1 MHTNPAL
8 TEQRAARMLHERIA
22 PAVHAA
28 SVPLALTAWR
38 APGEPVPFGEAA
50 TQDYEPIHPGDP
62 WGPPWGTTWIHATGV
77 VPDGWRDRDGHRIE
91 LVVDLGFTDSQPGFQ
106 AEGLLRR
113 ADGSA
118 IKAISP
124 RNRAAD
130 WEGEPDAIDVYIE
143 AASNPDVA
151 GGFGFAPT
159 PLGYRETAGQDP
171 LYRLRRVDVA
181 LRDLTV
187 WELVQDLTV
196 LLELAEDLPADSTRR
211 ARIDVALE
219 RAVDRVDPRN
229 VSGTAAAA
237 RAELAGALA
246 SPAAA
251 SAHHVIAVGHAHI
264 DSAWLW
270 PVRETVRKCVRTF
283 SSVLD
288 LMDSDPAFVFAC
300 SSAQQYAWVKE
311 DQPEL
316 YERIRRRVAEGRF
329 IPVGGMW
336 LEADTNMP
344 GSEALA
350 RQMIEGKSFFIEEF
364 GVETR
369 DVWLPDS
376 FGYTGSLPQIIR
388 AAGSRWFLSQKL
400 SWNDTDRMPHHT
412 FAWEGID
419 GSRVLAHFPPV
430 DTYNSRLSVAELHHA
445 ESNFAEKGVA
455 SSSIVPFGWGDGGG
469 GPTREMLAAAH
480 RMEDLEGVATVE
492 LGSPNTF
499 FERAEAEMAR
509 AVGAAEPVGTARPA
523 GTPGASGAAEPAG
536 TSEPAQP
543 AGAAGPAAQ
552 AGSAGPTAGTAPAEA
567 VEAPVWSGEMYLEF
581 HRGTYTSQLRTKQ
594 GNRRSEH
601 LLREAELW
609 AATAAVMRGADYPY
623 ATLKECWRTV
633 LRNQFHDILPGTC
646 IGWVYQR
653 TEAEYTDVARSLERV
668 IARAASA
675 LTGPGDAP
683 LVLNAAPAESRG
695 VPSLAIGPAAAPG
708 EPVVPT
714 EADGGIILDNGL
726 LRVTINASGLITSL
740 IDLEADREVLTPGT
754 AAGLLQLHP
763 DAPRQWDAWD
773 IDPEYRNTV
782 EDVTDV
788 QDLAVVAR
796 GPQEPDAV
804 VRVTRRAGRDSTL
817 SEEIRLSPGSKQ
829 VVLNFDIDWH
839 ERQRLLK
846 LAFPLDIKADASTSE
861 MQFGHV
867 ERPTH
872 RNTSWDAARYEIC
885 AHRWIHVGEAGYGI
899 AVLNDSTYG
908 HDVTRGVD
916 EQGHPSTTVRLS
928 LLRAPLFPDP
938 EADQGRHRLRVA
950 LRPGAAIADAVMEG
964 YAFNLPERTVRGDH
978 GVPPLVSA
986 TGRGVVVEC
995 VKLAEDRSG
1004 DVVVRLYES
1013 LGARTRARVTA
1024 GFEASDVVATDLL
1037 ERPLRISPADGSTT
1051 GASVPSDE
1059 TAAPTPSDESVAGPG
1074 AVLISSAVGGPGA
1087 APASSTASGP
1097 ASTMSAAFELRPFQI
1112 MTLRFIRP

>member
-1 MHTNPAL
+1 MHISPAL
-8 TEQRAARMLHERIA
+8 IEQRAERMLRERIT
-22 PAVHAA
+22 PAIHAE
-28 SVPLALTAWR
+28 SVPLALTAWQ
-38 APGEPVPFGEAA
+38 APGEPVPFAHAA
-50 TQDYEPIHPGDP
+50 AQDYEPIRPGDP
-62 WGPPWGTTWIHATGV
+62 WGPPWGTTWLHATGV
-77 VPDGWRDRDGHRIE
+77 VPDGWRRREGHRVE
-91 LVVDLGFTDSQPGFQ
+91 LVVDLGFTDTQPGFQ

-118 IKAISP
+118 IKAVSP
-124 RNRAAD
+124 FNRAAD
-130 WEGEPDAIDVYIE
+130 WEGEPDAVDVYIE

-159 PLGYRETAGQDP
+159 PLGYRETAGDDP
-171 LYRLRRVDVA
+171 LYRLRRVDMA

-196 LLELAEDLPADSTRR
+196 LLELAAGLPEDSTRR

-219 RAVDRVDPRN
+219 RAVDRVDPRD
-229 VSGTAAAA
+229 VGGTAAAA
-237 RAELAGALA
+237 RAELADVLA
-246 SPAAA
+246 APASA
-251 SAHHVIAVGHAHI
+251 SAHHAVAVGHAHI

-283 SSVLD
+283 SSVLA
-288 LMDSDPAFVFAC
+288 LMDADPDFVFAC

-430 DTYNSRLSVAELHHA
+430 DTYNSRLAVSELHHA
-445 ESNFAEKGVA
+445 ESNFAEKGIA

-499 FERAEAEMAR
+499 FERAEAELGWA
-509 AVGAAEPVGTARPA
+509 AGPTGAG
-523 GTPGASGAAEPAG
+523 PGG
-536 TSEPAQP
+536 
-543 AGAAGPAAQ
+543 AGAAR
-552 AGSAGPTAGTAPAEA
+552 PTRLGG
-567 VEAPVWSGEMYLEF
+567 APVWSGEMYLEF

-609 AATAAVMRGADYPY
+609 AASAAVGRGEDYPY
-623 ATLKECWRTV
+623 ETLKECWRTV

-653 TEAEYTDVARSLERV
+653 TEAEYAEVARRLEEV

-675 LTGPGDAP
+675 LTGPGEDP
-683 LVLNAAPAESRG
+683 LLLNAAPADVAG
-695 VPSLAIGPAAAPG
+695 VPSLAIGPAAPPG
-708 EPVVPT
+708 EPVTIT
-714 EADGGIILDNGL
+714 ELDDGVVLDNGL
-726 LRVTINASGLITSL
+726 LRVTVDAAGLITSL
-740 IDLEADREVLTPGT
+740 VDLEADREVLTPGA

-773 IDPEYRNTV
+773 IDPEYRNAV
-782 EDVTDV
+782 EDITDV
-788 QDLAVVAR
+788 TGLDVDAQ
-796 GPQEPDAV
+796 GPQAPDAV
-804 VRVTRRAGRDSTL
+804 VRVTRRAGRDSSLT
-817 SEEIRLSPGSKQ
+817 EEIRLSPGSRQ
-829 VVLNFDIDWH
+829 VVLDIDIDWH

-872 RNTSWDAARYEIC
+872 QNTSWDAARYEIC
-885 AHRWIHVGEAGYGI
+885 AHRWIHVGEPGYGV

-908 HDVTRGVD
+908 HDVTRDVD
-916 EQGHPSTTVRLS
+916 GQGHPSTTVRLS
-928 LLRAPLFPDP
+928 LVRAPLFPDP
-938 EADQGRHRLRVA
+938 QADQGRHRLRVA
-950 LRPGAAIADAVMEG
+950 LRPGASIGDAVTEG
-964 YAFNLPERTVRGDH
+964 YAFNLPARTVRGGH
-978 GVPPLVSA
+978 GAPPLVSV
-986 TGRGVVVEC
+986 TGAGVVVEA

-1024 GFEASDVVATDLL
+1024 GFEASGVVATDLL
-1037 ERPLRISPADGSTT
+1037 ERPLDDGPALD
-1051 GASVPSDE
+1051 V
-1059 TAAPTPSDESVAGPG
+1059 TAGGAGPG
-1074 AVLISSAVGGPGA
+1074 GA
-1087 APASSTASGP
+1087 AAANLSNPDGP
-1097 ASTMSAAFELRPFQI
+1097 ASALSALSAAFELRPFQI
-1112 MTLRFIRP
+1112 VTLRFARP

>member
-1 MHTNPAL
+1 MHISPAL
-8 TEQRAARMLHERIA
+8 IEQRAERMLRERIT
-22 PAVHAA
+22 PAIHAE
-28 SVPLALTAWR
+28 SVPLALTAWQ
-38 APGEPVPFGEAA
+38 APGEPVPFAHAA
-50 TQDYEPIHPGDP
+50 AQDYEPIRPGDP
-62 WGPPWGTTWIHATGV
+62 WGPPWGTTWLHATGV
-77 VPDGWRDRDGHRIE
+77 VPDGWRRREGHRVE
-91 LVVDLGFTDSQPGFQ
+91 LVVDLGFTDTQPGFQ

-118 IKAISP
+118 IKAVSP
-124 RNRAAD
+124 FNRAAD
-130 WEGEPDAIDVYIE
+130 WEGEPDAVDVYIE

-159 PLGYRETAGQDP
+159 PLGYRETAGDDP
-171 LYRLRRVDVA
+171 LYRLRRVDMA

-196 LLELAEDLPADSTRR
+196 LLELAAGLPEDSTRR

-219 RAVDRVDPRN
+219 RAVDRVDPRD
-229 VSGTAAAA
+229 VGGTAAAA
-237 RAELAGALA
+237 RAELADVLA
-246 SPAAA
+246 APASA
-251 SAHHVIAVGHAHI
+251 SAHHAVAVGHAHI

-283 SSVLD
+283 SSVLA
-288 LMDSDPAFVFAC
+288 LMDADPDFVFAC

-329 IPVGGMW
+329 VPVGGMW
-336 LEADTNMP
+336 LESDTNMP

-350 RQMIEGKSFFIEEF
+350 RQMIEGKLFFLEEL

-430 DTYNSRLSVAELHHA
+430 DTYNSRLAVSELHHA
-445 ESNFAEKGVA
+445 ESNFAEKGIA

-499 FERAEAEMAR
+499 FERAEAELGWA
-509 AVGAAEPVGTARPA
+509 AGPTGAG
-523 GTPGASGAAEPAG
+523 PGG
-536 TSEPAQP
+536 
-543 AGAAGPAAQ
+543 AGAAR
-552 AGSAGPTAGTAPAEA
+552 PTRLGG
-567 VEAPVWSGEMYLEF
+567 APVWSGEMYLEF

-609 AATAAVMRGADYPY
+609 AASAAVGRGEDYPY
-623 ATLKECWRTV
+623 ETLKECWRTV

-653 TEAEYTDVARSLERV
+653 TEAEYAEVARRLEEV

-675 LTGPGDAP
+675 LTGPGEDP
-683 LVLNAAPAESRG
+683 LLLNAAPADVAG
-695 VPSLAIGPAAAPG
+695 VPSLAIGPAAPPG
-708 EPVVPT
+708 EPVTIT
-714 EADGGIILDNGL
+714 ELDDGVVLDNGL
-726 LRVTINASGLITSL
+726 LRVTVDAAGLITSL
-740 IDLEADREVLTPGT
+740 VDLEADREVLTPGA

-773 IDPEYRNTV
+773 IDPEYRNAV
-782 EDVTDV
+782 EDITDV
-788 QDLAVVAR
+788 TGLDVDAQ
-796 GPQEPDAV
+796 GPQAPDAV
-804 VRVTRRAGRDSTL
+804 VRVTRRAGRDSSLT
-817 SEEIRLSPGSKQ
+817 EEIRLSPGSRQ
-829 VVLNFDIDWH
+829 VVLDIDIDWH

-872 RNTSWDAARYEIC
+872 QNTSWDAARYEIC
-885 AHRWIHVGEAGYGI
+885 AHRWIHVGEPGYGV

-908 HDVTRGVD
+908 HDVTRDVD
-916 EQGHPSTTVRLS
+916 GQGHPSTTVRLS
-928 LLRAPLFPDP
+928 LVRAPLFPDP
-938 EADQGRHRLRVA
+938 QADQGRHRLRVA
-950 LRPGAAIADAVMEG
+950 LRPGASIGDAVTEG
-964 YAFNLPERTVRGDH
+964 YAFNLPARTVRGGH
-978 GVPPLVSA
+978 GAPPLVSV
-986 TGRGVVVEC
+986 TGAGVVVEA

-1024 GFEASDVVATDLL
+1024 GFEASGVVATDLL
-1037 ERPLRISPADGSTT
+1037 ERPLDDGPALD
-1051 GASVPSDE
+1051 V
-1059 TAAPTPSDESVAGPG
+1059 TAGGAGPG
-1074 AVLISSAVGGPGA
+1074 GA
-1087 APASSTASGP
+1087 AAANLSNPDGP
-1097 ASTMSAAFELRPFQI
+1097 ASALSALSAAFELRPFQI
-1112 MTLRFIRP
+1112 VTLRFARP

>member
-1 MHTNPAL
+1 MHISPAL
-8 TEQRAARMLHERIA
+8 IEQRAERMLRERIT
-22 PAVHAA
+22 PAIHAE
-28 SVPLALTAWR
+28 SVPLALTAWQ
-38 APGEPVPFGEAA
+38 APGEPVPFAHAA
-50 TQDYEPIHPGDP
+50 AQDYEPIRPGDP
-62 WGPPWGTTWIHATGV
+62 WGPPWGTTWLHATGV
-77 VPDGWRDRDGHRIE
+77 VPDGWRRREGHRVE
-91 LVVDLGFTDSQPGFQ
+91 LVVDLGFTDTQPGFQ

-118 IKAISP
+118 IKAVSP
-124 RNRAAD
+124 FNRAAD
-130 WEGEPDAIDVYIE
+130 WEGEPDAVDVYIE

-159 PLGYRETAGQDP
+159 PLGYRETAGDDP

-196 LLELAEDLPADSTRR
+196 LLELAAGLPEDSTRR

-219 RAVDRVDPRN
+219 RAVDRVDPRD
-229 VSGTAAAA
+229 VGGTAAAA
-237 RAELAGALA
+237 RAELADVLA
-246 SPAAA
+246 APASA
-251 SAHHVIAVGHAHI
+251 SAHHAVAVGHAHI

-283 SSVLD
+283 SSVLA
-288 LMDSDPAFVFAC
+288 LMDADPDFVFAC

-329 IPVGGMW
+329 VPVGGMW
-336 LEADTNMP
+336 LESDTNMP

-350 RQMIEGKSFFIEEF
+350 RQMIEGKLFFLEEL
-364 GVETR
+364 GVETQ

-430 DTYNSRLSVAELHHA
+430 DTYNSRLAVSELHHA
-445 ESNFAEKGVA
+445 ESNFAEKGIA

-499 FERAEAEMAR
+499 FERAEAELGWA
-509 AVGAAEPVGTARPA
+509 AGPTGAGPGGPTGAGPGGVGAARPTRL
-523 GTPGASGAAEPAG
+523 GG
-536 TSEPAQP
+536 
-543 AGAAGPAAQ
+543 
-552 AGSAGPTAGTAPAEA
+552 
-567 VEAPVWSGEMYLEF
+567 APVWSGEMYLEF

-609 AATAAVMRGADYPY
+609 AASAAVGRGEDYPY
-623 ATLKECWRTV
+623 ETLKECWRTV

-653 TEAEYTDVARSLERV
+653 TEAEYAEVARRLEEV

-675 LTGPGDAP
+675 LTGPGEDP
-683 LVLNAAPAESRG
+683 LLLNAAPADVAG
-695 VPSLAIGPAAAPG
+695 VPSLAIGPAAPPG
-708 EPVVPT
+708 EPVTIT
-714 EADGGIILDNGL
+714 ELDDGVVLDNGL
-726 LRVTINASGLITSL
+726 LRVTVDAAGLITSL
-740 IDLEADREVLTPGT
+740 VDLEADREVLTPGA

-773 IDPEYRNTV
+773 IDPEYRNAV
-782 EDVTDV
+782 EDITDV
-788 QDLAVVAR
+788 TGLDVDAQ
-796 GPQEPDAV
+796 GPQAPDAV
-804 VRVTRRAGRDSTL
+804 VRVTRRVGRDSSLT
-817 SEEIRLSPGSKQ
+817 EEIRLSPGSRQ
-829 VVLNFDIDWH
+829 VVLDIDIDWH

-872 RNTSWDAARYEIC
+872 QNTSWDAARYEIC
-885 AHRWIHVGEAGYGI
+885 AHRWIHVGEPGYGV

-908 HDVTRGVD
+908 HDVTRDVD
-916 EQGHPSTTVRLS
+916 GQGHPSTTVRLS
-928 LLRAPLFPDP
+928 LVRAPLFPDP
-938 EADQGRHRLRVA
+938 QADQGRHRLRVA
-950 LRPGAAIADAVMEG
+950 LRPGASIGDAVTEG
-964 YAFNLPERTVRGDH
+964 YAFNLPARTVRGGH
-978 GVPPLVSA
+978 GAPPLVSV
-986 TGRGVVVEC
+986 TGAGVVVEA

-1024 GFEASDVVATDLL
+1024 GFEASGVVATDLL
-1037 ERPLRISPADGSTT
+1037 ERPLDDGPALD
-1051 GASVPSDE
+1051 V
-1059 TAAPTPSDESVAGPG
+1059 TAGGAGPG
-1074 AVLISSAVGGPGA
+1074 GA
-1087 APASSTASGP
+1087 AAANLSGSDGP
-1097 ASTMSAAFELRPFQI
+1097 DGSASTPSALSAAFELRPFQI
-1112 MTLRFIRP
+1112 VTLRFARP

>member
-1 MHTNPAL
+1 MHISPAL
-8 TEQRAARMLHERIA
+8 IEQRAERMLRERIT
-22 PAVHAA
+22 PAIHAE
-28 SVPLALTAWR
+28 SVPLALTAWQ
-38 APGEPVPFGEAA
+38 APGEPVPFAHAA
-50 TQDYEPIHPGDP
+50 AQDYEPIRPGDP
-62 WGPPWGTTWIHATGV
+62 WGPPWGTTWLHATGV
-77 VPDGWRDRDGHRIE
+77 VPDGWRRREGHRVE
-91 LVVDLGFTDSQPGFQ
+91 LVVDLGFTDTQPGFQ

-118 IKAISP
+118 IKAVSP
-124 RNRAAD
+124 FNRAAD
-130 WEGEPDAIDVYIE
+130 WEGEPDAVDVYIE

-159 PLGYRETAGQDP
+159 PLGYRETAGDDP

-196 LLELAEDLPADSTRR
+196 LLELAAGLPEDSTRR

-219 RAVDRVDPRN
+219 RAVDRVDPRD
-229 VSGTAAAA
+229 VGGTAAAA
-237 RAELAGALA
+237 RAELADVLA
-246 SPAAA
+246 SPASA
-251 SAHHVIAVGHAHI
+251 SAHHAVAVGHAHI

-283 SSVLD
+283 SSVLA
-288 LMDSDPAFVFAC
+288 LMDADPDFVFAC

-329 IPVGGMW
+329 VPVGGMW
-336 LEADTNMP
+336 LESDTNMP

-350 RQMIEGKSFFIEEF
+350 RQMIEGKLFFLEEL
-364 GVETR
+364 GVETQ

-430 DTYNSRLSVAELHHA
+430 DTYNSRLAVSELHHA
-445 ESNFAEKGVA
+445 ESNFAEKGIA

-499 FERAEAEMAR
+499 FERAEAELGWA
-509 AVGAAEPVGTARPA
+509 AGPTGAG
-523 GTPGASGAAEPAG
+523 PGG
-536 TSEPAQP
+536 
-543 AGAAGPAAQ
+543 AGAAR
-552 AGSAGPTAGTAPAEA
+552 PTRLGG
-567 VEAPVWSGEMYLEF
+567 APVWSGEMYLEF

-609 AATAAVMRGADYPY
+609 AASAAVGRGEDYPY
-623 ATLKECWRTV
+623 ETLKECWRTV

-653 TEAEYTDVARSLERV
+653 TEAEYAEVARRLEEV

-675 LTGPGDAP
+675 LTGPGEDP
-683 LVLNAAPAESRG
+683 LLLNAAPADVAG
-695 VPSLAIGPAAAPG
+695 VPSLAIGPAAPPG
-708 EPVVPT
+708 EPVTIT
-714 EADGGIILDNGL
+714 ELDDGVVLDNGL
-726 LRVTINASGLITSL
+726 LRVTVDAAGLITSL
-740 IDLEADREVLTPGT
+740 VDLEADREVLTPGA

-773 IDPEYRNTV
+773 IDPEYRNAV
-782 EDVTDV
+782 EDITDV
-788 QDLAVVAR
+788 TGLDVDAQ
-796 GPQEPDAV
+796 GPQAPDAV
-804 VRVTRRAGRDSTL
+804 VRVTRRAGRDSSLT
-817 SEEIRLSPGSKQ
+817 EEIRLSPGSRQ
-829 VVLNFDIDWH
+829 VVLDIDIDWH

-872 RNTSWDAARYEIC
+872 QNTSWDAARYEIC
-885 AHRWIHVGEAGYGI
+885 AHRWIHVGEPGYGV

-908 HDVTRGVD
+908 HDVTRDVD
-916 EQGHPSTTVRLS
+916 GQGHPSTTVRLS
-928 LLRAPLFPDP
+928 LVRAPLFPDP
-938 EADQGRHRLRVA
+938 QADQGRHRLRVA
-950 LRPGAAIADAVMEG
+950 LRPGASIGDAVTEG
-964 YAFNLPERTVRGDH
+964 YAFNLPARTVRGGH
-978 GVPPLVSA
+978 GAPPLVSV
-986 TGRGVVVEC
+986 TGAGVVVEA

-1024 GFEASDVVATDLL
+1024 GFEASGVVATDLL
-1037 ERPLRISPADGSTT
+1037 ERPLDDGPALD
-1051 GASVPSDE
+1051 V
-1059 TAAPTPSDESVAGPG
+1059 TAGGAGPG
-1074 AVLISSAVGGPGA
+1074 GA
-1087 APASSTASGP
+1087 AAANLSGSDGP
-1097 ASTMSAAFELRPFQI
+1097 ASAPSALSAGFELRPFQI
-1112 MTLRFIRP
+1112 VTLRFARP

>member
-151 GGFGFAPT
+151 GGFEFAPT

-430 DTYNSRLSVAELHHA
+430 DTYNSRLAVSELHHA

-499 FERAEAEMAR
+499 FERAEAELGWA
-509 AVGAAEPVGTARPA
+509 AGPTGAG
-523 GTPGASGAAEPAG
+523 PGG
-536 TSEPAQP
+536 
-543 AGAAGPAAQ
+543 AGAAR
-552 AGSAGPTAGTAPAEA
+552 PTRLGG
-567 VEAPVWSGEMYLEF
+567 APVWSGEMYLEF

-609 AATAAVMRGADYPY
+609 AASAAVGRGEDYPY
-623 ATLKECWRTV
+623 ETLKECWRTV

-653 TEAEYTDVARSLERV
+653 TEAEYAEVARRLEEV

-675 LTGPGDAP
+675 LTGPGEDP
-683 LVLNAAPAESRG
+683 LLLNAAPADVAG
-695 VPSLAIGPAAAPG
+695 VPSLAIGPAAPPG
-708 EPVVPT
+708 EPVTIT
-714 EADGGIILDNGL
+714 ELDDGVVLDNGL
-726 LRVTINASGLITSL
+726 LRVTVDAAGLITSL
-740 IDLEADREVLTPGT
+740 VDLEADREVLTPGA

-773 IDPEYRNTV
+773 IDPEYRNAV
-782 EDVTDV
+782 EDITDV
-788 QDLAVVAR
+788 TGLDVDAR
-796 GPQEPDAV
+796 GPQAPDAV
-804 VRVTRRAGRDSTL
+804 VRVTRRVGRDSSL
-817 SEEIRLSPGSKQ
+817 AEEIRLSPGSRQ
-829 VVLNFDIDWH
+829 VVLDIDIDWH

-872 RNTSWDAARYEIC
+872 QNTSWDAARYEIC
-885 AHRWIHVGEAGYGI
+885 AHRWIHVGEPGYGV

-908 HDVTRGVD
+908 HDVTRDVD
-916 EQGHPSTTVRLS
+916 GQGHPSTTVRLS
-928 LLRAPLFPDP
+928 LVRAPLFPDP
-938 EADQGRHRLRVA
+938 QADQGRHRLRVA
-950 LRPGAAIADAVMEG
+950 LRPGASIGDAVTEG
-964 YAFNLPERTVRGDH
+964 YAFNLPARTVRGGH
-978 GVPPLVSA
+978 GAPPLVSV
-986 TGRGVVVEC
+986 TGAGVVVEA

-1024 GFEASDVVATDLL
+1024 GFEASGVVATDLL
-1037 ERPLRISPADGSTT
+1037 ERPLDDGPALD
-1051 GASVPSDE
+1051 V
-1059 TAAPTPSDESVAGPG
+1059 TAGGAGPG
-1074 AVLISSAVGGPGA
+1074 GA
-1087 APASSTASGP
+1087 AAANLSNPDGSDGP
-1097 ASTMSAAFELRPFQI
+1097 ASAPSAPSALSAAFELRPFQI
-1112 MTLRFIRP
+1112 VTLRFARP

>member
-1 MHTNPAL
+1 MHISPAL
-8 TEQRAARMLHERIA
+8 IEQRAERMLRERIT
-22 PAVHAA
+22 PAVHAE
-28 SVPLALTAWR
+28 SVPLALTAWQ
-38 APGEPVPFGEAA
+38 APGEPVPFAHAA
-50 TQDYEPIHPGDP
+50 AQDYEPIRPGDP
-62 WGPPWGTTWIHATGV
+62 WGPPWGTTWLHATGV
-77 VPDGWRDRDGHRIE
+77 VPDGWRWREGHRVE
-91 LVVDLGFTDSQPGFQ
+91 LVVDLGFTDTQPGFQ

-118 IKAISP
+118 IKAVSP
-124 RNRAAD
+124 FNRAAD
-130 WEGEPDAIDVYIE
+130 WEDEPDAVDVYIE

-159 PLGYRETAGQDP
+159 PLGYRETAGDDP

-196 LLELAEDLPADSTRR
+196 LLELAAGLPEDSTRR

-219 RAVDRVDPRN
+219 RAVDRVDPRD
-229 VSGTAAAA
+229 VGGTAAAA
-237 RAELAGALA
+237 RAELADVLA
-246 SPAAA
+246 APASA
-251 SAHHVIAVGHAHI
+251 SAHHAVAVGHAHI

-283 SSVLD
+283 SSVLA
-288 LMDSDPAFVFAC
+288 LMDADPDFVFAC
-300 SSAQQYAWVKE
+300 SSAQQYAWIKE

-329 IPVGGMW
+329 VPVGGMW
-336 LEADTNMP
+336 LESDTNMP

-350 RQMIEGKSFFIEEF
+350 RQMIEGKLFFLEEL

-430 DTYNSRLSVAELHHA
+430 DTYNSRLAVSELHHA
-445 ESNFAEKGVA
+445 ESNFAEKGIA

-499 FERAEAEMAR
+499 FERAEAELGWA
-509 AVGAAEPVGTARPA
+509 AGPTGAGPGGPTGA
-523 GTPGASGAAEPAG
+523 GPGG
-536 TSEPAQP
+536 
-543 AGAAGPAAQ
+543 AGAAR
-552 AGSAGPTAGTAPAEA
+552 PTRLGG
-567 VEAPVWSGEMYLEF
+567 APVWSGEMYLEF

-609 AATAAVMRGADYPY
+609 AASAAVGRGEDYPY
-623 ATLKECWRTV
+623 ETLKECWRTV

-653 TEAEYTDVARSLERV
+653 TEAEYAEVARRLEEV

-675 LTGPGDAP
+675 LTGPGEDP
-683 LVLNAAPAESRG
+683 LLLNAAPADVAG
-695 VPSLAIGPAAAPG
+695 VPSLAIGPAAPPG
-708 EPVVPT
+708 EPVTIT
-714 EADGGIILDNGL
+714 ELDDGVVLDNGL
-726 LRVTINASGLITSL
+726 LRVTVDAAGLITSL
-740 IDLEADREVLTPGT
+740 VDLGADREVLTPGA

-773 IDPEYRNTV
+773 IDPEYRNAV
-782 EDVTDV
+782 EDITDV
-788 QDLAVVAR
+788 AGLDVAAQ
-796 GPQEPDAV
+796 GPQAPDAV
-804 VRVTRRAGRDSTL
+804 VRVTRRVGRDSSLT
-817 SEEIRLSPGSKQ
+817 EEIRLSPGSRQ
-829 VVLNFDIDWH
+829 VVLDIDIDWH

-872 RNTSWDAARYEIC
+872 QNTSWDAARYEIC
-885 AHRWIHVGEAGYGI
+885 AHRWIHVGEPGYGV

-908 HDVTRGVD
+908 HDVTRDVD
-916 EQGHPSTTVRLS
+916 GQGHPSTTVRLS
-928 LLRAPLFPDP
+928 LVRAPLFPDP
-938 EADQGRHRLRVA
+938 QADQGRHRLRVA
-950 LRPGAAIADAVMEG
+950 LRPGASIGDAVTEG
-964 YAFNLPERTVRGDH
+964 YAFNLPARTVRGGH
-978 GVPPLVSA
+978 GAPPLVSV
-986 TGRGVVVEC
+986 TGVGVVVEA

-1024 GFEASDVVATDLL
+1024 GFEASGVVATDLL
-1037 ERPLRISPADGSTT
+1037 ERPLDDGPALDVTAGGAGS
-1051 GASVPSDE
+1051 G
-1059 TAAPTPSDESVAGPG
+1059 
-1074 AVLISSAVGGPGA
+1074 GA
-1087 APASSTASGP
+1087 AAANLSGSDGP
-1097 ASTMSAAFELRPFQI
+1097 ASAPSTPSALSAAFELRPFQI
-1112 MTLRFIRP
+1112 VTLRFARP

>member
-1 MHTNPAL
+1 MHISPAL
-8 TEQRAARMLHERIA
+8 IEQRAERMLRERIT
-22 PAVHAA
+22 PAIHAE
-28 SVPLALTAWR
+28 SVPLALTAWQ
-38 APGEPVPFGEAA
+38 APGEPVPFAHAA
-50 TQDYEPIHPGDP
+50 AQDYEPIRPGDP
-62 WGPPWGTTWIHATGV
+62 WGPPWGTTWLHATGV
-77 VPDGWRDRDGHRIE
+77 VPDGWRRREGHRVE
-91 LVVDLGFTDSQPGFQ
+91 LVVDLGFTDTQPGFQ

-118 IKAISP
+118 IKAVSP
-124 RNRAAD
+124 FNRAAD
-130 WEGEPDAIDVYIE
+130 WEGEPDAVDVYIE

-159 PLGYRETAGQDP
+159 PLGYRETAGDDP

-196 LLELAEDLPADSTRR
+196 LLELAAGLPEDSTRR

-219 RAVDRVDPRN
+219 RAVDRVDPRD
-229 VSGTAAAA
+229 VGGTAAAA
-237 RAELAGALA
+237 RAELADVLA
-246 SPAAA
+246 SPASA
-251 SAHHVIAVGHAHI
+251 SAHHAVAVGHAHI

-283 SSVLD
+283 SSVLA
-288 LMDSDPAFVFAC
+288 LMDADPDFVFAC

-329 IPVGGMW
+329 VPVGGMW
-336 LEADTNMP
+336 LESDTNMP

-350 RQMIEGKSFFIEEF
+350 RQMIEGKLFFLEEL
-364 GVETR
+364 GVETQ

-430 DTYNSRLSVAELHHA
+430 DTYNSRLAVSELHHA
-445 ESNFAEKGVA
+445 ESNFAEKGIA
-455 SSSIVPFGWGDGGG
+455 FSSIVPFGWGDGGG

-499 FERAEAEMAR
+499 FERAEAELGWA
-509 AVGAAEPVGTARPA
+509 AGPTGAG
-523 GTPGASGAAEPAG
+523 PGG
-536 TSEPAQP
+536 
-543 AGAAGPAAQ
+543 AGAAR
-552 AGSAGPTAGTAPAEA
+552 PTRLGG
-567 VEAPVWSGEMYLEF
+567 APVWSGEMYLEF

-609 AATAAVMRGADYPY
+609 AASAAVGRGEDYPY
-623 ATLKECWRTV
+623 ETLKECWRTV

-653 TEAEYTDVARSLERV
+653 TEAEYAEVARRLEEV

-675 LTGPGDAP
+675 LTGPGEDP
-683 LVLNAAPAESRG
+683 LLLNAAPADVAG
-695 VPSLAIGPAAAPG
+695 VPSLAIGPAAPPG
-708 EPVVPT
+708 EPVTIT
-714 EADGGIILDNGL
+714 ELDDGVVLDNGL
-726 LRVTINASGLITSL
+726 LRVTVDAAGLITSL
-740 IDLEADREVLTPGT
+740 VDLEADREVLTPGA

-773 IDPEYRNTV
+773 IDPEYRNAV
-782 EDVTDV
+782 EDITDV
-788 QDLAVVAR
+788 TGLDVDAQ
-796 GPQEPDAV
+796 GPQAPDAV
-804 VRVTRRAGRDSTL
+804 VRVTRRAGRDSSLT
-817 SEEIRLSPGSKQ
+817 EEIRLSPGSRQ
-829 VVLNFDIDWH
+829 VVLDIDIDWH

-872 RNTSWDAARYEIC
+872 QNTSWDAARYEIC
-885 AHRWIHVGEAGYGI
+885 AHRWIHVGEPGYGV

-908 HDVTRGVD
+908 HDVTRDVD
-916 EQGHPSTTVRLS
+916 GQGHPSTTVRLS
-928 LLRAPLFPDP
+928 LVRAPLFPDP
-938 EADQGRHRLRVA
+938 QADQGRHRLRVA
-950 LRPGAAIADAVMEG
+950 LRPGASIGDAVTEG
-964 YAFNLPERTVRGDH
+964 YAFNLPARTVRGGH
-978 GVPPLVSA
+978 GAPPLVSV
-986 TGRGVVVEC
+986 TGAGVVVEA

-1024 GFEASDVVATDLL
+1024 GFEASGVVATDLL
-1037 ERPLRISPADGSTT
+1037 ERPLDDGPALD
-1051 GASVPSDE
+1051 V
-1059 TAAPTPSDESVAGPG
+1059 TAGGAGPG
-1074 AVLISSAVGGPGA
+1074 GA
-1087 APASSTASGP
+1087 AAANLSNPDGP
-1097 ASTMSAAFELRPFQI
+1097 ASALSALSAAFELRPFQI
-1112 MTLRFIRP
+1112 VTLRFARP

>member
-1 MHTNPAL
+1 MHISPAL
-8 TEQRAARMLHERIA
+8 IEQRAERMLRERIT
-22 PAVHAA
+22 PAIHAE
-28 SVPLALTAWR
+28 SVPLALTAWQ
-38 APGEPVPFGEAA
+38 APGEPVPFAHAA
-50 TQDYEPIHPGDP
+50 AQDYEPIRPGDP
-62 WGPPWGTTWIHATGV
+62 WGPPWGTTWLHATGV
-77 VPDGWRDRDGHRIE
+77 VPDGWRRREGHRVE
-91 LVVDLGFTDSQPGFQ
+91 LVVDLGFTDTQPGFQ

-118 IKAISP
+118 IKAVSP
-124 RNRAAD
+124 FNRAAD
-130 WEGEPDAIDVYIE
+130 WEGEPDAVDVYIE

-159 PLGYRETAGQDP
+159 PLGYRETAGDDP
-171 LYRLRRVDVA
+171 LYRLRRVDMA

-196 LLELAEDLPADSTRR
+196 LLELAAGLPEDSTRR

-219 RAVDRVDPRN
+219 RAVDRVDPRD
-229 VSGTAAAA
+229 VGGTAAAA
-237 RAELAGALA
+237 RAELADVLA
-246 SPAAA
+246 APASA
-251 SAHHVIAVGHAHI
+251 SAHHAVAVGHAHI

-283 SSVLD
+283 SSVLA
-288 LMDSDPAFVFAC
+288 LMDADPDFVFAC

-329 IPVGGMW
+329 VPVGGMW
-336 LEADTNMP
+336 LESDTNMP

-350 RQMIEGKSFFIEEF
+350 RQMIEGKLFFLEEL
-364 GVETR
+364 GVETQ

-430 DTYNSRLSVAELHHA
+430 DTYNSRLAVRELHHA
-445 ESNFAEKGVA
+445 ESNFAEKGIA

-499 FERAEAEMAR
+499 FERAEAELGWA
-509 AVGAAEPVGTARPA
+509 AGPTGAGPGGPTGAGPGGVGAARPTRL
-523 GTPGASGAAEPAG
+523 GG
-536 TSEPAQP
+536 
-543 AGAAGPAAQ
+543 
-552 AGSAGPTAGTAPAEA
+552 
-567 VEAPVWSGEMYLEF
+567 APVWSGEMYLEF

-609 AATAAVMRGADYPY
+609 AASAAVGRGEDYPY
-623 ATLKECWRTV
+623 ETLKECWRTV

-653 TEAEYTDVARSLERV
+653 TEAEYAEVARRLEEV

-675 LTGPGDAP
+675 LTGPGEDP
-683 LVLNAAPAESRG
+683 LLLNAAPADVAG
-695 VPSLAIGPAAAPG
+695 VPSLAIGPAAPPG
-708 EPVVPT
+708 EPVTIT
-714 EADGGIILDNGL
+714 ELDDGVVLDNGL
-726 LRVTINASGLITSL
+726 LRVTVDAAGLITSL
-740 IDLEADREVLTPGT
+740 VDLEADREVLTPGA

-773 IDPEYRNTV
+773 IDPEYRNAV
-782 EDVTDV
+782 EDITDV
-788 QDLAVVAR
+788 TGLDVDAQ
-796 GPQEPDAV
+796 GPQAPDAV
-804 VRVTRRAGRDSTL
+804 VRVTRRVGRDSSLT
-817 SEEIRLSPGSKQ
+817 EEIRLSPGSRQ
-829 VVLNFDIDWH
+829 VVLDIDIDWH

-872 RNTSWDAARYEIC
+872 QNTSWDAARYEIC
-885 AHRWIHVGEAGYGI
+885 AHRWIHVGEPGYGV

-908 HDVTRGVD
+908 HDVTRDVD
-916 EQGHPSTTVRLS
+916 GQGHPSTTVRLS
-928 LLRAPLFPDP
+928 LVRAPLFPDP
-938 EADQGRHRLRVA
+938 QADQGRHRLRVA
-950 LRPGAAIADAVMEG
+950 LRPGASIGDAVTEG
-964 YAFNLPERTVRGDH
+964 YAFNLPARTVRGGH
-978 GVPPLVSA
+978 GAPPLVSV
-986 TGRGVVVEC
+986 TGAGVVVEA

-1024 GFEASDVVATDLL
+1024 GFEASGVVATDLL
-1037 ERPLRISPADGSTT
+1037 ERPLDDGPALD
-1051 GASVPSDE
+1051 V
-1059 TAAPTPSDESVAGPG
+1059 TAGGAGPG
-1074 AVLISSAVGGPGA
+1074 GA
-1087 APASSTASGP
+1087 AAANLSNPDGSDGSDGP
-1097 ASTMSAAFELRPFQI
+1097 ASAPSAAFELRPFQI
-1112 MTLRFIRP
+1112 VTLRFARP

>member
-1 MHTNPAL
+1 MHISPAL
-8 TEQRAARMLHERIA
+8 IEQRAERMLRERIT
-22 PAVHAA
+22 PAIHAE
-28 SVPLALTAWR
+28 SVPLALTAWQ
-38 APGEPVPFGEAA
+38 APGEPVPFAHAA
-50 TQDYEPIHPGDP
+50 AQDYEPIRPGDP
-62 WGPPWGTTWIHATGV
+62 WGPPWGTTWLHATGV
-77 VPDGWRDRDGHRIE
+77 VPDGWRRREGHRVE
-91 LVVDLGFTDSQPGFQ
+91 LVVDLGFTDTQPGFQ

-118 IKAISP
+118 IKAVSP
-124 RNRAAD
+124 FNRAAD
-130 WEGEPDAIDVYIE
+130 WEGEPDAVDVYIE

-159 PLGYRETAGQDP
+159 PLGYRETAGDDP

-196 LLELAEDLPADSTRR
+196 LLELAAGLPEDSTRR

-219 RAVDRVDPRN
+219 RAVDRVDPRD
-229 VSGTAAAA
+229 VGGTAAAA
-237 RAELAGALA
+237 RAELADVLA
-246 SPAAA
+246 APASA
-251 SAHHVIAVGHAHI
+251 SAHHAVAVGHAHI

-283 SSVLD
+283 SSVLA
-288 LMDSDPAFVFAC
+288 LMDADPDFVFAC

-329 IPVGGMW
+329 VPVGGMW
-336 LEADTNMP
+336 LESDTNMP

-350 RQMIEGKSFFIEEF
+350 RQMIEGKLFFLEEL

-430 DTYNSRLSVAELHHA
+430 DTYNSRLAVSELHHA
-445 ESNFAEKGVA
+445 ESNFAEKGIA

-499 FERAEAEMAR
+499 FERAEAELGWA
-509 AVGAAEPVGTARPA
+509 AGPTGAG
-523 GTPGASGAAEPAG
+523 PGG
-536 TSEPAQP
+536 
-543 AGAAGPAAQ
+543 AGAAR
-552 AGSAGPTAGTAPAEA
+552 PTRLGG
-567 VEAPVWSGEMYLEF
+567 APVWSGEMYLEF

-609 AATAAVMRGADYPY
+609 AASAAVGRGEDYPY
-623 ATLKECWRTV
+623 ETLKECWRTV

-653 TEAEYTDVARSLERV
+653 TEAEYAEVARRLEEV

-675 LTGPGDAP
+675 LTGPGEDP
-683 LVLNAAPAESRG
+683 LLLNAAPADVAG
-695 VPSLAIGPAAAPG
+695 VPSLAIGPAAPPG
-708 EPVVPT
+708 EPVTVT
-714 EADGGIILDNGL
+714 ELDDGVVLDNGL
-726 LRVTINASGLITSL
+726 LRVTVDAAGLITSL
-740 IDLEADREVLTPGT
+740 VDLEADREVLTPGA

-773 IDPEYRNTV
+773 IDPEYRNAV
-782 EDVTDV
+782 EDITDV
-788 QDLAVVAR
+788 TGLDVDAQ
-796 GPQEPDAV
+796 GPQAPDAV
-804 VRVTRRAGRDSTL
+804 VRVTRRAGRDSSLT
-817 SEEIRLSPGSKQ
+817 EEIRLSPGSRQ
-829 VVLNFDIDWH
+829 VVLDIDIDWH

-872 RNTSWDAARYEIC
+872 QNTSWDAARYEIC
-885 AHRWIHVGEAGYGI
+885 AHRWIHVGEPGYGV

-908 HDVTRGVD
+908 HDVTRDVD
-916 EQGHPSTTVRLS
+916 GQGHPSTTVRLS
-928 LLRAPLFPDP
+928 LVRAPLFPDP
-938 EADQGRHRLRVA
+938 QADQGRHRLRVA
-950 LRPGAAIADAVMEG
+950 LRPGASIGDAVTEG
-964 YAFNLPERTVRGDH
+964 YAFNLPARTVRGGH
-978 GVPPLVSA
+978 GAPPLVSV
-986 TGRGVVVEC
+986 TGAGVVVEA

-1024 GFEASDVVATDLL
+1024 GFEASGVVATDLL
-1037 ERPLRISPADGSTT
+1037 ERPLDDGPALD
-1051 GASVPSDE
+1051 V
-1059 TAAPTPSDESVAGPG
+1059 TAGGAGPG
-1074 AVLISSAVGGPGA
+1074 GA
-1087 APASSTASGP
+1087 AAANLSNPDGP
-1097 ASTMSAAFELRPFQI
+1097 ASALSALSAAFELRPFQI
-1112 MTLRFIRP
+1112 VTLRFARP

>member
-1 MHTNPAL
+1 MHISPAL
-8 TEQRAARMLHERIA
+8 IEQRAERMLRERIT
-22 PAVHAA
+22 PAIHAE
-28 SVPLALTAWR
+28 SVPLALTAWQ
-38 APGEPVPFGEAA
+38 APGEPVPFAHAA
-50 TQDYEPIHPGDP
+50 AQDYEPIRPGDP
-62 WGPPWGTTWIHATGV
+62 WGPPWGTTWLHATGV
-77 VPDGWRDRDGHRIE
+77 VPDGWRRREGHRVE
-91 LVVDLGFTDSQPGFQ
+91 LVVDLGFTDTQPGFQ

-118 IKAISP
+118 IKAVSP
-124 RNRAAD
+124 FNRAAD
-130 WEGEPDAIDVYIE
+130 WEGEPDAVDVYIE

-159 PLGYRETAGQDP
+159 PLGYRETAGDDP
-171 LYRLRRVDVA
+171 LYRLRRVDMA

-196 LLELAEDLPADSTRR
+196 LLELAAGLPEDSTRR

-219 RAVDRVDPRN
+219 RAVDRVDPRD
-229 VSGTAAAA
+229 VGGTAAAA
-237 RAELAGALA
+237 RAELADVLA
-246 SPAAA
+246 SPASA
-251 SAHHVIAVGHAHI
+251 SAHHAVAVGHAHI

-283 SSVLD
+283 SSVLA
-288 LMDSDPAFVFAC
+288 LMDADPDFVFAC

-329 IPVGGMW
+329 VPVGGMW
-336 LEADTNMP
+336 LESDTNMP

-350 RQMIEGKSFFIEEF
+350 RQMIEGKLFFLEEL

-430 DTYNSRLSVAELHHA
+430 DTYNSRLAVSELHHA
-445 ESNFAEKGVA
+445 ESNFAEKGIA

-499 FERAEAEMAR
+499 FERAEAELGWA
-509 AVGAAEPVGTARPA
+509 AGPTGAG
-523 GTPGASGAAEPAG
+523 PGG
-536 TSEPAQP
+536 
-543 AGAAGPAAQ
+543 AGAAR
-552 AGSAGPTAGTAPAEA
+552 PTRLGG
-567 VEAPVWSGEMYLEF
+567 APVWSGEMYLEF

-609 AATAAVMRGADYPY
+609 AASAAVGRGEDYPY
-623 ATLKECWRTV
+623 ETLKECWRTV

-653 TEAEYTDVARSLERV
+653 TEAEYAEVARRLEEV

-675 LTGPGDAP
+675 LTGPGEDP
-683 LVLNAAPAESRG
+683 LLLNAAPADVAG
-695 VPSLAIGPAAAPG
+695 VPSLAIGPAAPPG
-708 EPVVPT
+708 EPVTIT
-714 EADGGIILDNGL
+714 ELDDGVVLDNGL
-726 LRVTINASGLITSL
+726 LRVTVDAAGLITSL
-740 IDLEADREVLTPGT
+740 VDLEADREVLTPGA

-773 IDPEYRNTV
+773 IDPEYRNAV
-782 EDVTDV
+782 EDITDV
-788 QDLAVVAR
+788 TGLDVDAQ
-796 GPQEPDAV
+796 GPQAPDAV
-804 VRVTRRAGRDSTL
+804 VRVTRRAGRDSSLT
-817 SEEIRLSPGSKQ
+817 EEIRLSPGSRQ
-829 VVLNFDIDWH
+829 VVLDIDIDWH

-872 RNTSWDAARYEIC
+872 QNTSWDAARYEIC
-885 AHRWIHVGEAGYGI
+885 AHRWIHVGEPGYGV

-908 HDVTRGVD
+908 HDVTRDVD
-916 EQGHPSTTVRLS
+916 GQGHPSTTVRLS
-928 LLRAPLFPDP
+928 LVRAPLFPDP
-938 EADQGRHRLRVA
+938 QADQGRHRLRVA
-950 LRPGAAIADAVMEG
+950 LRPGASIGDAVTEG
-964 YAFNLPERTVRGDH
+964 YAFNLPARTVRGGH
-978 GVPPLVSA
+978 GAPPLVSV
-986 TGRGVVVEC
+986 TGAGVVVEA

-1024 GFEASDVVATDLL
+1024 GFEASGVVATDLL
-1037 ERPLRISPADGSTT
+1037 ERPLDDGPALDVTAGGVGPGGAAAVNLSGSDGPDGS
-1051 GASVPSDE
+1051 D
-1059 TAAPTPSDESVAGPG
+1059 
-1074 AVLISSAVGGPGA
+1074 
-1087 APASSTASGP
+1087 GP
-1097 ASTMSAAFELRPFQI
+1097 ASALSALSALSAAFELRPFQI
-1112 MTLRFIRP
+1112 VTLRFARP

>member
-1 MHTNPAL
+1 MHISPAL
-8 TEQRAARMLHERIA
+8 IEQRAERMLRERIT
-22 PAVHAA
+22 PAIHAE
-28 SVPLALTAWR
+28 SVPLALTAWQ
-38 APGEPVPFGEAA
+38 APGEPVPFAHAA
-50 TQDYEPIHPGDP
+50 AQDYEPIRPGDP
-62 WGPPWGTTWIHATGV
+62 WGPPWGTTWLHATGV
-77 VPDGWRDRDGHRIE
+77 VPDGWRRREGHRVE
-91 LVVDLGFTDSQPGFQ
+91 LVVDLGFTDTQPGFQ

-118 IKAISP
+118 IKAVSP
-124 RNRAAD
+124 FNRAAD
-130 WEGEPDAIDVYIE
+130 WEDEPDAVDVYIE

-159 PLGYRETAGQDP
+159 PLGYRETAGDDP

-196 LLELAEDLPADSTRR
+196 LLELAAGLPEDSTRR

-219 RAVDRVDPRN
+219 RAVDRVDPRD
-229 VSGTAAAA
+229 VGGTAAAA
-237 RAELAGALA
+237 RAELADVLA
-246 SPAAA
+246 SPASA
-251 SAHHVIAVGHAHI
+251 SAHHAVAVGHAHI

-283 SSVLD
+283 SSVLA
-288 LMDSDPAFVFAC
+288 LMDADPDFVFAC

-329 IPVGGMW
+329 VPVGGMW
-336 LEADTNMP
+336 LESDTNMP

-350 RQMIEGKSFFIEEF
+350 RQMIEGKLFFLEEL

-430 DTYNSRLSVAELHHA
+430 DTYNSRLAVSELHHA
-445 ESNFAEKGVA
+445 ESNFAEKGIA

-499 FERAEAEMAR
+499 FERAEAEL
-509 AVGAAEPVGTARPA
+509 GW
-523 GTPGASGAAEPAG
+523 
-536 TSEPAQP
+536 
-543 AGAAGPAAQ
+543 AAGPT
-552 AGSAGPTAGTAPAEA
+552 GAGPGGAARPTRLGG
-567 VEAPVWSGEMYLEF
+567 APVWSGEMYLEF

-609 AATAAVMRGADYPY
+609 AASAAVGRGEDYPY
-623 ATLKECWRTV
+623 ETLKECWRTV

-653 TEAEYTDVARSLERV
+653 TEAEYAEVARRLEEV

-675 LTGPGDAP
+675 LTGPGEDP
-683 LVLNAAPAESRG
+683 LLLNAAPADVAG
-695 VPSLAIGPAAAPG
+695 VPSLAIGPAAPPG
-708 EPVVPT
+708 EPVTIT
-714 EADGGIILDNGL
+714 ELDDGVVLDNGL
-726 LRVTINASGLITSL
+726 LRVTVDAAGLITSL
-740 IDLEADREVLTPGT
+740 VDLEADREVLTPGA

-773 IDPEYRNTV
+773 IDPEYRNAV
-782 EDVTDV
+782 EDITDV
-788 QDLAVVAR
+788 TGLDVDAQ
-796 GPQEPDAV
+796 GPQAPDAV
-804 VRVTRRAGRDSTL
+804 VRVTRRVGRDSSLT
-817 SEEIRLSPGSKQ
+817 EEIRLSPGSRQ
-829 VVLNFDIDWH
+829 VVLDIDIDWH

-872 RNTSWDAARYEIC
+872 QNTSWDAARYEIC
-885 AHRWIHVGEAGYGI
+885 AHRWIHVGEPGYGV

-908 HDVTRGVD
+908 HDVTRDVD
-916 EQGHPSTTVRLS
+916 GQGHPSTTVRLS
-928 LLRAPLFPDP
+928 LVRAPLFPDP
-938 EADQGRHRLRVA
+938 QADQGRHRLRVA
-950 LRPGAAIADAVMEG
+950 LRPGASIGDAVTEG
-964 YAFNLPERTVRGDH
+964 YAFNLPARTVRGGH
-978 GVPPLVSA
+978 GAPPLVSV
-986 TGRGVVVEC
+986 TGAGVVVEA

-1024 GFEASDVVATDLL
+1024 GFEASGVVATDLL
-1037 ERPLRISPADGSTT
+1037 ERPLDDGPALD
-1051 GASVPSDE
+1051 V
-1059 TAAPTPSDESVAGPG
+1059 TAGGAGPG
-1074 AVLISSAVGGPGA
+1074 GA
-1087 APASSTASGP
+1087 AAANLSNPDGP
-1097 ASTMSAAFELRPFQI
+1097 ASALSALSAAFELRPFQI
-1112 MTLRFIRP
+1112 VTLRFARP

>member
-1 MHTNPAL
+1 MHISPAL
-8 TEQRAARMLHERIA
+8 IEQRAERMLRERIT
-22 PAVHAA
+22 PAIHAE
-28 SVPLALTAWR
+28 SVPLALTAWQ
-38 APGEPVPFGEAA
+38 APGEPVPFAHAA
-50 TQDYEPIHPGDP
+50 AQDYEPIRPGDP
-62 WGPPWGTTWIHATGV
+62 WGPPWGTTWLHATGV
-77 VPDGWRDRDGHRIE
+77 VPDGWRRREGHRVE
-91 LVVDLGFTDSQPGFQ
+91 LVVDLGFTDTQPGFQ

-118 IKAISP
+118 IKAVSP
-124 RNRAAD
+124 FNRAAD
-130 WEGEPDAIDVYIE
+130 WEGEPDAVDVYIE

-159 PLGYRETAGQDP
+159 PLGYRETAGDDP

-196 LLELAEDLPADSTRR
+196 LLELAAGLPEDSTRR

-219 RAVDRVDPRN
+219 RAVDRVDPRD
-229 VSGTAAAA
+229 VGGTAAAA
-237 RAELAGALA
+237 RAELADVLA
-246 SPAAA
+246 SPASA
-251 SAHHVIAVGHAHI
+251 SAHHAVAVGHAHI

-283 SSVLD
+283 SSVLA
-288 LMDSDPAFVFAC
+288 LMDADPDFVFAC

-329 IPVGGMW
+329 VPVGGMW
-336 LEADTNMP
+336 LESDTNMP

-350 RQMIEGKSFFIEEF
+350 RQMIEGKLFFLEEL
-364 GVETR
+364 GVETQ

-430 DTYNSRLSVAELHHA
+430 DTYNSRLAVSELHHA
-445 ESNFAEKGVA
+445 ESNFAEKGIA

-499 FERAEAEMAR
+499 FERAEAEL
-509 AVGAAEPVGTARPA
+509 GW
-523 GTPGASGAAEPAG
+523 
-536 TSEPAQP
+536 
-543 AGAAGPAAQ
+543 AAGPT
-552 AGSAGPTAGTAPAEA
+552 GAGPGGAARPTRLGG
-567 VEAPVWSGEMYLEF
+567 APVWSGEMYLEF

-609 AATAAVMRGADYPY
+609 AASAAVGRGEDYPY
-623 ATLKECWRTV
+623 ETLKECWRTV

-653 TEAEYTDVARSLERV
+653 TEAEYAEVARRLEEV

-675 LTGPGDAP
+675 LTGPGEDP
-683 LVLNAAPAESRG
+683 LLLNAAPADVAG
-695 VPSLAIGPAAAPG
+695 VPSLAIGPAAPPG
-708 EPVVPT
+708 EPVTIT
-714 EADGGIILDNGL
+714 ELDDGVVLDNGL
-726 LRVTINASGLITSL
+726 LRVTVDAAGLITSL
-740 IDLEADREVLTPGT
+740 VDLEADREVLTPGA

-773 IDPEYRNTV
+773 IDPEYRNAV
-782 EDVTDV
+782 EDITDV
-788 QDLAVVAR
+788 TGLDVDAQ
-796 GPQEPDAV
+796 GPQAPDAV
-804 VRVTRRAGRDSTL
+804 VRVTRRVGRDSSLT
-817 SEEIRLSPGSKQ
+817 EEIRLSPGSRQ
-829 VVLNFDIDWH
+829 VVLDIDIDWH

-872 RNTSWDAARYEIC
+872 QNTSWDAARYEIC
-885 AHRWIHVGEAGYGI
+885 AHRWIHVGEPGYGV

-908 HDVTRGVD
+908 HDVTRDVD
-916 EQGHPSTTVRLS
+916 GQGHPSTTVRLS
-928 LLRAPLFPDP
+928 LVRAPLFPDP
-938 EADQGRHRLRVA
+938 QADQGRHRLRVA
-950 LRPGAAIADAVMEG
+950 LRPGASIGDAVTEG
-964 YAFNLPERTVRGDH
+964 YAFNLPARTVRGGH
-978 GVPPLVSA
+978 GAPPLVSV
-986 TGRGVVVEC
+986 TGAGVVVEA

-1024 GFEASDVVATDLL
+1024 GFEASGIVATDLL
-1037 ERPLRISPADGSTT
+1037 ERPLDDGPALDVTAGGVGPGGAAAVNLSGSDGPDGS
-1051 GASVPSDE
+1051 D
-1059 TAAPTPSDESVAGPG
+1059 
-1074 AVLISSAVGGPGA
+1074 
-1087 APASSTASGP
+1087 GP
-1097 ASTMSAAFELRPFQI
+1097 ASALSALSALSAAFELRPFQI
-1112 MTLRFIRP
+1112 VTLRFARP

>member
-1 MHTNPAL
+1 MHISPAL
-8 TEQRAARMLHERIA
+8 IEQRAERMLRERIT
-22 PAVHAA
+22 PAIHAE
-28 SVPLALTAWR
+28 SVPLALTAWQ
-38 APGEPVPFGEAA
+38 APGEPVPFAHAA
-50 TQDYEPIHPGDP
+50 AQDYEPIRPGDP
-62 WGPPWGTTWIHATGV
+62 WGPPWGTTWLHATGV
-77 VPDGWRDRDGHRIE
+77 VPDGWRRREGHRVE
-91 LVVDLGFTDSQPGFQ
+91 LVVDLGFTDTQPGFQ

-118 IKAISP
+118 IKAVSP
-124 RNRAAD
+124 FNRAAD
-130 WEGEPDAIDVYIE
+130 WEGEPDAVDVYIE

-159 PLGYRETAGQDP
+159 PLGYRETAGDDP

-196 LLELAEDLPADSTRR
+196 LLELAAGLPEDSTRR

-219 RAVDRVDPRN
+219 RAVDRVDPRD
-229 VSGTAAAA
+229 VGGTAAAA
-237 RAELAGALA
+237 RAELADVLA
-246 SPAAA
+246 SPASA
-251 SAHHVIAVGHAHI
+251 SAHHAVAVGHAHI

-283 SSVLD
+283 SSVLA
-288 LMDSDPAFVFAC
+288 LMDADPDFVFAC

-329 IPVGGMW
+329 VPVGGMW
-336 LEADTNMP
+336 LESDTNMP

-350 RQMIEGKSFFIEEF
+350 RQMIEGKLFFLEEL
-364 GVETR
+364 GVETQ

-430 DTYNSRLSVAELHHA
+430 DTYNSRLAVSELHHA
-445 ESNFAEKGVA
+445 ESNFAEKGIA
-455 SSSIVPFGWGDGGG
+455 FSSIVPFGWGDGGG

-499 FERAEAEMAR
+499 FERAEAEL
-509 AVGAAEPVGTARPA
+509 GW
-523 GTPGASGAAEPAG
+523 
-536 TSEPAQP
+536 
-543 AGAAGPAAQ
+543 AAGPTG
-552 AGSAGPTAGTAPAEA
+552 AGQGGAGADRPTRMGGAPA
-567 VEAPVWSGEMYLEF
+567 WSGEMYLEF

-609 AATAAVMRGADYPY
+609 AASAAVGRGEDYPY
-623 ATLKECWRTV
+623 ETLKECWRTV

-653 TEAEYTDVARSLERV
+653 TAAEYAEVARRLEEV
-668 IARAASA
+668 VARAASA
-675 LTGPGDAP
+675 LTGPGEDP
-683 LVLNAAPAESRG
+683 LLLNAAPADVAG
-695 VPSLAIGPAAAPG
+695 VPSLAIGPAAPPG
-708 EPVVPT
+708 EPVTIT
-714 EADGGIILDNGL
+714 ELDDGVVLDNGL
-726 LRVTINASGLITSL
+726 LRVTVDAAGLITSL
-740 IDLEADREVLTPGT
+740 VDLEADREVLTPGA

-773 IDPEYRNTV
+773 IDPEYRNVFEDIT
-782 EDVTDV
+782 DVTGLDV
-788 QDLAVVAR
+788 DAQ
-796 GPQEPDAV
+796 GPQAPDAV
-804 VRVTRRAGRDSTL
+804 VRVTRRVGRDSSLT
-817 SEEIRLSPGSKQ
+817 EEIRLSPGSRQ
-829 VVLNFDIDWH
+829 VVLDIDIDWH

-872 RNTSWDAARYEIC
+872 QNTSWDAARYEIC
-885 AHRWIHVGEAGYGI
+885 AHRWIHVGEPGYGV

-908 HDVTRGVD
+908 HDVTRDVD
-916 EQGHPSTTVRLS
+916 GQGHPSTTVRLS
-928 LLRAPLFPDP
+928 LVRAPLFPDP
-938 EADQGRHRLRVA
+938 HADQGRHRLRVA
-950 LRPGAAIADAVMEG
+950 LRPGASIGDAVTEG
-964 YAFNLPERTVRGDH
+964 YAFNLPARTVRGGH
-978 GVPPLVSA
+978 GAPPLVSV
-986 TGRGVVVEC
+986 TGAGVVVEA

-1024 GFEASDVVATDLL
+1024 GFEASGVVATDLL
-1037 ERPLRISPADGSTT
+1037 ERPLDDGPALD
-1051 GASVPSDE
+1051 V
-1059 TAAPTPSDESVAGPG
+1059 TAGGAGPG
-1074 AVLISSAVGGPGA
+1074 GA
-1087 APASSTASGP
+1087 AAANLSGSDGSDGP
-1097 ASTMSAAFELRPFQI
+1097 ASAPSAAFELRPFQI
-1112 MTLRFIRP
+1112 VTLRFARP

>member
-1 MHTNPAL
+1 MHISPAL
-8 TEQRAARMLHERIA
+8 IEQRAERMLRERIT
-22 PAVHAA
+22 PAIHAE
-28 SVPLALTAWR
+28 SVPLALTAWQ
-38 APGEPVPFGEAA
+38 APGEPVPFAHAA
-50 TQDYEPIHPGDP
+50 AQDYEPIRPGDP
-62 WGPPWGTTWIHATGV
+62 WGPPWGTTWLHATGV
-77 VPDGWRDRDGHRIE
+77 VPDGWRRREGHRVE
-91 LVVDLGFTDSQPGFQ
+91 LVVDLGFTDTQPGFQ

-118 IKAISP
+118 IKAVSP
-124 RNRAAD
+124 FNRAAD
-130 WEGEPDAIDVYIE
+130 WEDEPDAVDVYIE

-159 PLGYRETAGQDP
+159 PLGYRETAGDDP

-196 LLELAEDLPADSTRR
+196 LLELAAGLPEDSTRR

-219 RAVDRVDPRN
+219 RAVDRVDPRD
-229 VSGTAAAA
+229 VGGTAAAA
-237 RAELAGALA
+237 RAELADVLA
-246 SPAAA
+246 SPASA
-251 SAHHVIAVGHAHI
+251 SAHHAVAVGHAHI

-283 SSVLD
+283 SSVLA
-288 LMDSDPAFVFAC
+288 LMDADPDFVFAC

-329 IPVGGMW
+329 VPVGGMW
-336 LEADTNMP
+336 LESDTNMP

-350 RQMIEGKSFFIEEF
+350 RQMIEGKLFFLEEL

-430 DTYNSRLSVAELHHA
+430 DTYNSRLAVSELHHA
-445 ESNFAEKGVA
+445 ESNFAEKGIA

-499 FERAEAEMAR
+499 FERAEAEL
-509 AVGAAEPVGTARPA
+509 GW
-523 GTPGASGAAEPAG
+523 
-536 TSEPAQP
+536 
-543 AGAAGPAAQ
+543 AAGPT
-552 AGSAGPTAGTAPAEA
+552 GAGPGGAARPTRLGG
-567 VEAPVWSGEMYLEF
+567 APVWSGEMYLEF

-609 AATAAVMRGADYPY
+609 AASAAVGRGEDYPY
-623 ATLKECWRTV
+623 ETLKECWRTV

-653 TEAEYTDVARSLERV
+653 TEAEYAEVARRLEEV

-675 LTGPGDAP
+675 LTGPGEDP
-683 LVLNAAPAESRG
+683 LLLNAAPADVAG
-695 VPSLAIGPAAAPG
+695 VPSLAIGPAAPPG
-708 EPVVPT
+708 EPVTIT
-714 EADGGIILDNGL
+714 ELDDGVVLDNGL
-726 LRVTINASGLITSL
+726 LRVTVDAAGLITSL
-740 IDLEADREVLTPGT
+740 VDLEADREVLTPGA

-773 IDPEYRNTV
+773 IDPEYRNAV
-782 EDVTDV
+782 EDITDV
-788 QDLAVVAR
+788 TGLDVDAQ
-796 GPQEPDAV
+796 GPQAPDAV
-804 VRVTRRAGRDSTL
+804 VRVTRRVGRDSSLT
-817 SEEIRLSPGSKQ
+817 EEIRLSPGSRQ
-829 VVLNFDIDWH
+829 VVLDIDIDWH

-872 RNTSWDAARYEIC
+872 QNTSWDAARYEIC
-885 AHRWIHVGEAGYGI
+885 AHRWIHVGEPGYGV

-908 HDVTRGVD
+908 HDVTRDVD
-916 EQGHPSTTVRLS
+916 GQGHPSTTVRLS
-928 LLRAPLFPDP
+928 LVRAPLFPDP
-938 EADQGRHRLRVA
+938 QADQGRHRLRVA
-950 LRPGAAIADAVMEG
+950 LRPGASIGDAVTEG
-964 YAFNLPERTVRGDH
+964 YAFNLPARTVRGGH
-978 GVPPLVSA
+978 GAPPLVSV
-986 TGRGVVVEC
+986 TGAGVVVEA

-1024 GFEASDVVATDLL
+1024 GFEASGVVATDLL
-1037 ERPLRISPADGSTT
+1037 ERPLDDGPALD
-1051 GASVPSDE
+1051 V
-1059 TAAPTPSDESVAGPG
+1059 TAGGAGPG
-1074 AVLISSAVGGPGA
+1074 GA
-1087 APASSTASGP
+1087 AAANLSGSDGP
-1097 ASTMSAAFELRPFQI
+1097 ASAPSTPSALSAAFELRPFQI
-1112 MTLRFIRP
+1112 VTLRFARP

>member
-1 MHTNPAL
+1 MHISPAL
-8 TEQRAARMLHERIA
+8 IEQRAERMLRERIT
-22 PAVHAA
+22 PAIHAE
-28 SVPLALTAWR
+28 SVPLALTAWQ
-38 APGEPVPFGEAA
+38 APGEPVPFAHAA
-50 TQDYEPIHPGDP
+50 AQDYEPIRPGDP
-62 WGPPWGTTWIHATGV
+62 WGPPWGTTWLHATGV
-77 VPDGWRDRDGHRIE
+77 VPDGWRRREGHRVE
-91 LVVDLGFTDSQPGFQ
+91 LVVDLGFTDTQPGFQ

-118 IKAISP
+118 IKAVSP
-124 RNRAAD
+124 FNRAAD
-130 WEGEPDAIDVYIE
+130 WEGEPDAVDVYIE

-159 PLGYRETAGQDP
+159 PLGYRETAGDDP

-219 RAVDRVDPRN
+219 RAVDRVDPRD
-229 VSGTAAAA
+229 VGGTAAAA
-237 RAELAGALA
+237 RAELADVLA
-246 SPAAA
+246 SPASA
-251 SAHHVIAVGHAHI
+251 SAHHAVAVGHAHI

-283 SSVLD
+283 SSVLA
-288 LMDSDPAFVFAC
+288 LMDADPDFVFAC

-329 IPVGGMW
+329 VPVGGMW
-336 LEADTNMP
+336 LESDTNMP

-350 RQMIEGKSFFIEEF
+350 RQMIEGKLFFLEEL
-364 GVETR
+364 GVETQ

-430 DTYNSRLSVAELHHA
+430 DTYNSRLAVSELHHA
-445 ESNFAEKGVA
+445 ESNFAEKGIA

-499 FERAEAEMAR
+499 FERAEAELGWA
-509 AVGAAEPVGTARPA
+509 AGPTGAG
-523 GTPGASGAAEPAG
+523 PGG
-536 TSEPAQP
+536 
-543 AGAAGPAAQ
+543 AGAAR
-552 AGSAGPTAGTAPAEA
+552 PTRLGG
-567 VEAPVWSGEMYLEF
+567 APVWSGEMYLEF

-609 AATAAVMRGADYPY
+609 AASAAVGRGEDYPY
-623 ATLKECWRTV
+623 ETLKECWRTV

-653 TEAEYTDVARSLERV
+653 TEAEYAEVARRLEEV

-675 LTGPGDAP
+675 LTGPGEDP
-683 LVLNAAPAESRG
+683 LLLNAAPADVAG
-695 VPSLAIGPAAAPG
+695 VPSLAIGPAAPPG
-708 EPVVPT
+708 EPVTIT
-714 EADGGIILDNGL
+714 ELDDGVVLDNGL
-726 LRVTINASGLITSL
+726 LRVTVDAAGLITSL
-740 IDLEADREVLTPGT
+740 VDLEADREVLTPGA

-773 IDPEYRNTV
+773 IDPEYRNAV
-782 EDVTDV
+782 EDITDV
-788 QDLAVVAR
+788 TGLDVAAQ
-796 GPQEPDAV
+796 GPQAPDAV
-804 VRVTRRAGRDSTL
+804 VRVTRRAGRDSSLT
-817 SEEIRLSPGSKQ
+817 EEIRLSPGSRQ
-829 VVLNFDIDWH
+829 VVLDIDIDWH

-872 RNTSWDAARYEIC
+872 QNTSWDAARYEIC
-885 AHRWIHVGEAGYGI
+885 AHRWIHVGEPGYGV

-908 HDVTRGVD
+908 HDVTRDVD
-916 EQGHPSTTVRLS
+916 GQGHPSTTVRLS
-928 LLRAPLFPDP
+928 LVRAPLFPDP
-938 EADQGRHRLRVA
+938 QADQGRHRLRVA
-950 LRPGAAIADAVMEG
+950 LRPGASIGDAVTEG
-964 YAFNLPERTVRGDH
+964 YAFNLPARTVRGGH
-978 GVPPLVSA
+978 GAPPLVSV
-986 TGRGVVVEC
+986 TGAGVVVEA

-1024 GFEASDVVATDLL
+1024 GFEASGVVATDLL
-1037 ERPLRISPADGSTT
+1037 ERPLDDGPALD
-1051 GASVPSDE
+1051 V
-1059 TAAPTPSDESVAGPG
+1059 TAGGAGPG
-1074 AVLISSAVGGPGA
+1074 GA
-1087 APASSTASGP
+1087 AAANLSGSDGP
-1097 ASTMSAAFELRPFQI
+1097 ASAPSTPSALSAAFELRPFQI
-1112 MTLRFIRP
+1112 VTLRFARP

>member
-1 MHTNPAL
+1 MHISPAL
-8 TEQRAARMLHERIA
+8 IEQRAERMLRERIT
-22 PAVHAA
+22 PAIHAE
-28 SVPLALTAWR
+28 SVPLALTAWQ
-38 APGEPVPFGEAA
+38 APGEPVPFAHAA
-50 TQDYEPIHPGDP
+50 AQDYEPIRPGDP
-62 WGPPWGTTWIHATGV
+62 WGPPWGTTWLHATGV
-77 VPDGWRDRDGHRIE
+77 VPDGWRRREGHRVE
-91 LVVDLGFTDSQPGFQ
+91 LVVDLGFTDTQPGFQ

-118 IKAISP
+118 IKAVSP
-124 RNRAAD
+124 FNRAAD
-130 WEGEPDAIDVYIE
+130 WEGEPDAVDVYIE

-159 PLGYRETAGQDP
+159 PLGYRETAGDDP

-196 LLELAEDLPADSTRR
+196 LLELAAGLPEDSTRR

-219 RAVDRVDPRN
+219 RAVDRVDPRD
-229 VSGTAAAA
+229 VGGTAAAA
-237 RAELAGALA
+237 RAELADVLA
-246 SPAAA
+246 SPASA
-251 SAHHVIAVGHAHI
+251 SAHHAVAVGHAHI

-283 SSVLD
+283 SSVLA
-288 LMDSDPAFVFAC
+288 LMDADPDFVFAC

-329 IPVGGMW
+329 VPVGGMW
-336 LEADTNMP
+336 LESDTNMP

-350 RQMIEGKSFFIEEF
+350 RQMIEGKLFFLEEL

-430 DTYNSRLSVAELHHA
+430 DTYNSRLAVSELHHA
-445 ESNFAEKGVA
+445 ESNFAEKGIA

-499 FERAEAEMAR
+499 FERAEAELGWA
-509 AVGAAEPVGTARPA
+509 AGPTGAG
-523 GTPGASGAAEPAG
+523 PGG
-536 TSEPAQP
+536 
-543 AGAAGPAAQ
+543 AGAAR
-552 AGSAGPTAGTAPAEA
+552 PTRLGG
-567 VEAPVWSGEMYLEF
+567 APVWSGEMYLEF

-609 AATAAVMRGADYPY
+609 AASAAVGRGEDYPY
-623 ATLKECWRTV
+623 ETLKECWRTV

-653 TEAEYTDVARSLERV
+653 TEAEYAEVARRLEEV

-675 LTGPGDAP
+675 LTGPGEDP
-683 LVLNAAPAESRG
+683 LLLNAAPADVAG
-695 VPSLAIGPAAAPG
+695 VPSLAIGPAAPPG
-708 EPVVPT
+708 EPVTIT
-714 EADGGIILDNGL
+714 ELDDGVVLDNGL
-726 LRVTINASGLITSL
+726 LRVTVDAAGLITSL
-740 IDLEADREVLTPGT
+740 VDLEADREVLTPGA

-773 IDPEYRNTV
+773 IDPEYRNAV
-782 EDVTDV
+782 EDITDV
-788 QDLAVVAR
+788 TGLDVDAQ
-796 GPQEPDAV
+796 GPQAPDAV
-804 VRVTRRAGRDSTL
+804 VRVTRRAGRDSSLT
-817 SEEIRLSPGSKQ
+817 EEIRLSPGSRQ
-829 VVLNFDIDWH
+829 VVLDIDIDWH

-872 RNTSWDAARYEIC
+872 QNTSWDAARYEIC
-885 AHRWIHVGEAGYGI
+885 AHRWIHVGEPGYGV

-908 HDVTRGVD
+908 HDVTRDVD
-916 EQGHPSTTVRLS
+916 GQGHPSTTVRLS
-928 LLRAPLFPDP
+928 LVRAPLFPDP
-938 EADQGRHRLRVA
+938 QADQGRHRLRVA
-950 LRPGAAIADAVMEG
+950 LRPGASIGDAVTEG
-964 YAFNLPERTVRGDH
+964 YAFNLPARTVRGGH
-978 GVPPLVSA
+978 GAPPLVSV
-986 TGRGVVVEC
+986 TGAGVVVEA

-1024 GFEASDVVATDLL
+1024 GFEASGVVATDLL
-1037 ERPLRISPADGSTT
+1037 ERPLDDGPALD
-1051 GASVPSDE
+1051 V
-1059 TAAPTPSDESVAGPG
+1059 TAGGAGPG
-1074 AVLISSAVGGPGA
+1074 GA
-1087 APASSTASGP
+1087 AAANLSGSDGP
-1097 ASTMSAAFELRPFQI
+1097 ASAPSTPSALSAAFELRPFQI
-1112 MTLRFIRP
+1112 VTLRFARP

>member
-1 MHTNPAL
+1 MHISPAL
-8 TEQRAARMLHERIA
+8 IEQRAERMLRERIT
-22 PAVHAA
+22 PAIHAE
-28 SVPLALTAWR
+28 SVPLALTAWQ
-38 APGEPVPFGEAA
+38 APGEPVPFAHAA
-50 TQDYEPIHPGDP
+50 AQDYEPIRPGDP
-62 WGPPWGTTWIHATGV
+62 WGPPWGTTWLHATGV
-77 VPDGWRDRDGHRIE
+77 VPDGWRRREGHRVE
-91 LVVDLGFTDSQPGFQ
+91 LVVDLGFTDTQPGFQ

-118 IKAISP
+118 IKAVSP
-124 RNRAAD
+124 FNRAAD
-130 WEGEPDAIDVYIE
+130 WEGEPDAVDVYIE

-159 PLGYRETAGQDP
+159 PLGYRETAGDDP

-196 LLELAEDLPADSTRR
+196 LLELAAGLPEDSTRR

-219 RAVDRVDPRN
+219 RAVDRVDPRD
-229 VSGTAAAA
+229 VGGTAAAA
-237 RAELAGALA
+237 RAELADVLA
-246 SPAAA
+246 SPASA
-251 SAHHVIAVGHAHI
+251 SAHHAVAVGHAHI

-283 SSVLD
+283 SSVLA
-288 LMDSDPAFVFAC
+288 LMDADPDFVFAC

-329 IPVGGMW
+329 VPVGGMW
-336 LEADTNMP
+336 LESDTNMP

-350 RQMIEGKSFFIEEF
+350 RQMIEGKLFFLEEL
-364 GVETR
+364 GVETQ

-430 DTYNSRLSVAELHHA
+430 DTYNSRLAVSELHHA
-445 ESNFAEKGVA
+445 ESNFAEKGIA

-499 FERAEAEMAR
+499 FERAEAELGWA
-509 AVGAAEPVGTARPA
+509 AGPTGAG
-523 GTPGASGAAEPAG
+523 PGG
-536 TSEPAQP
+536 
-543 AGAAGPAAQ
+543 AGAAR
-552 AGSAGPTAGTAPAEA
+552 PTRLGG
-567 VEAPVWSGEMYLEF
+567 APVWSGEMYLEF

-609 AATAAVMRGADYPY
+609 AASAAVGRGEDYPY
-623 ATLKECWRTV
+623 ETLKECWRTV

-653 TEAEYTDVARSLERV
+653 TEAEYAEVARRLEEV

-675 LTGPGDAP
+675 LTGPGEDP
-683 LVLNAAPAESRG
+683 LLLNAAPADVAG
-695 VPSLAIGPAAAPG
+695 VPSLAIGPAAPPG
-708 EPVVPT
+708 EPVIVT
-714 EADGGIILDNGL
+714 ELDDGVVLDNGL
-726 LRVTINASGLITSL
+726 LRVTVDAAGLITSL
-740 IDLEADREVLTPGT
+740 VDLEADREVLTPGA

-773 IDPEYRNTV
+773 IDPEYRNAV
-782 EDVTDV
+782 EDITDV
-788 QDLAVVAR
+788 TGLDVDAQ
-796 GPQEPDAV
+796 GPQAPDAV
-804 VRVTRRAGRDSTL
+804 VRVTRRVGRDSSLT
-817 SEEIRLSPGSKQ
+817 EEIRLSPGSRQ
-829 VVLNFDIDWH
+829 VVLDIDIDWH

-872 RNTSWDAARYEIC
+872 QNTSWDAARYEIC
-885 AHRWIHVGEAGYGI
+885 AHRWIHVGEPGYGV

-908 HDVTRGVD
+908 HDVTRDVD
-916 EQGHPSTTVRLS
+916 GQGHPSTTVRLS
-928 LLRAPLFPDP
+928 LVRAPLFPDP
-938 EADQGRHRLRVA
+938 QADQGRHRLRVA
-950 LRPGAAIADAVMEG
+950 LRPGASIGDAVTEG
-964 YAFNLPERTVRGDH
+964 YAFNLPARTVRGGH
-978 GVPPLVSA
+978 GAPPLVSV
-986 TGRGVVVEC
+986 TGAGVVVEA

-1024 GFEASDVVATDLL
+1024 GFEASGIVATDLL
-1037 ERPLRISPADGSTT
+1037 ERPLDDGPALD
-1051 GASVPSDE
+1051 V
-1059 TAAPTPSDESVAGPG
+1059 TAGGVGPG
-1074 AVLISSAVGGPGA
+1074 GA
-1087 APASSTASGP
+1087 AAVNLSGSDGP
-1097 ASTMSAAFELRPFQI
+1097 AGAPSAPSAPSALSAAFELRPFQI
-1112 MTLRFIRP
+1112 VTLRFARP

>member
-8 TEQRAARMLHERIA
+8 TEQRAARVLHERIA

-151 GGFGFAPT
+151 GGFEFAPT

-219 RAVDRVDPRN
+219 HAVDRVDPRN

-350 RQMIEGKSFFIEEF
+350 RQMIEGKSFFIEEL

-430 DTYNSRLSVAELHHA
+430 DTYNSRLAVRELHHA
-445 ESNFAEKGVA
+445 ESNFAEKGIA

-499 FERAEAEMAR
+499 FERAEAEL
-509 AVGAAEPVGTARPA
+509 GW
-523 GTPGASGAAEPAG
+523 
-536 TSEPAQP
+536 
-543 AGAAGPAAQ
+543 AAGPT
-552 AGSAGPTAGTAPAEA
+552 GAGPGGAARPTRLGG
-567 VEAPVWSGEMYLEF
+567 APVWSGEMYLEF

-609 AATAAVMRGADYPY
+609 AASAAVGRGEDYPY
-623 ATLKECWRTV
+623 ETLKECWRTV

-653 TEAEYTDVARSLERV
+653 TEAEYAEVARRLEEV

-675 LTGPGDAP
+675 LTGPGEDP
-683 LVLNAAPAESRG
+683 LLLNAAPADVAG
-695 VPSLAIGPAAAPG
+695 VPSLAIGPAAPPG
-708 EPVVPT
+708 EPVTIT
-714 EADGGIILDNGL
+714 ELDDGVVLDNGL
-726 LRVTINASGLITSL
+726 LRVTVDAAGLITSL
-740 IDLEADREVLTPGT
+740 VDLEADREVLTPGA

-773 IDPEYRNTV
+773 IDPEYRNAV
-782 EDVTDV
+782 EDITDV
-788 QDLAVVAR
+788 TGLDVDAQ
-796 GPQEPDAV
+796 GPQAPDAV
-804 VRVTRRAGRDSTL
+804 VRVTRRVGRDSSLT
-817 SEEIRLSPGSKQ
+817 EEIRLSPGSRQ
-829 VVLNFDIDWH
+829 VALDIDIDWH

-872 RNTSWDAARYEIC
+872 QNTSWDAARYEIC
-885 AHRWIHVGEAGYGI
+885 AHRWIHVGEPGYGV

-908 HDVTRGVD
+908 HDVTRDVD
-916 EQGHPSTTVRLS
+916 GQGHPSTTVRLS
-928 LLRAPLFPDP
+928 LVRAPLFPDP
-938 EADQGRHRLRVA
+938 QADQGRHRLRVA
-950 LRPGAAIADAVMEG
+950 LRPGASIGDAVTEG
-964 YAFNLPERTVRGDH
+964 YAFNLPARTVRGGH
-978 GVPPLVSA
+978 GAPPLVSV
-986 TGRGVVVEC
+986 TGAGVVVEA

-1024 GFEASDVVATDLL
+1024 GFEASGVVATDLL
-1037 ERPLRISPADGSTT
+1037 ERPLDDGPALD
-1051 GASVPSDE
+1051 V
-1059 TAAPTPSDESVAGPG
+1059 TAGGAGPG
-1074 AVLISSAVGGPGA
+1074 GA
-1087 APASSTASGP
+1087 AAANLSGP
-1097 ASTMSAAFELRPFQI
+1097 DGPAGAPSAPSAPSALSALSAAFELRPFQI
-1112 MTLRFIRP
+1112 VTLRFARP

>member
-151 GGFGFAPT
+151 GGFEFAPT

-329 IPVGGMW
+329 VPVGGMW
-336 LEADTNMP
+336 LESDTNMP

-350 RQMIEGKSFFIEEF
+350 RQMIEGKLFFLEEL

-430 DTYNSRLSVAELHHA
+430 DTYNSRLAVSELHHA
-445 ESNFAEKGVA
+445 ESNFAEKGIA

-499 FERAEAEMAR
+499 FERAEAELGWA
-509 AVGAAEPVGTARPA
+509 AGPTGAGPGGPTGAGPGGVGAARPTRL
-523 GTPGASGAAEPAG
+523 GG
-536 TSEPAQP
+536 
-543 AGAAGPAAQ
+543 
-552 AGSAGPTAGTAPAEA
+552 
-567 VEAPVWSGEMYLEF
+567 APVWSGEMYLEF

-609 AATAAVMRGADYPY
+609 AASAAVGRGEDYPY
-623 ATLKECWRTV
+623 ETLKECWRTV

-653 TEAEYTDVARSLERV
+653 TEAEYAEVARRLEEV

-675 LTGPGDAP
+675 LTGPGEDP
-683 LVLNAAPAESRG
+683 LLLNAAPADVAG
-695 VPSLAIGPAAAPG
+695 VPSLAIGPAAPPG
-708 EPVVPT
+708 EPVTIT
-714 EADGGIILDNGL
+714 ELDDGVVLDNGL
-726 LRVTINASGLITSL
+726 LRVTVDAAGLITSL
-740 IDLEADREVLTPGT
+740 VDLEADREVLTPGA

-773 IDPEYRNTV
+773 IDPEYRNAV
-782 EDVTDV
+782 EDITDV
-788 QDLAVVAR
+788 TGLDVDAQ
-796 GPQEPDAV
+796 GPQAPDAV
-804 VRVTRRAGRDSTL
+804 VRVTRRVGRDSSLT
-817 SEEIRLSPGSKQ
+817 EEIRLSPGSRQ
-829 VVLNFDIDWH
+829 VALDIDIDWH

-872 RNTSWDAARYEIC
+872 QNTSWDAARYEIC
-885 AHRWIHVGEAGYGI
+885 AHRWIHVGEPGYGV

-908 HDVTRGVD
+908 HDVTRNVD
-916 EQGHPSTTVRLS
+916 GQGHPSTTVRLS
-928 LLRAPLFPDP
+928 LVRAPLFPDP
-938 EADQGRHRLRVA
+938 QADQGRHRLRVA
-950 LRPGAAIADAVMEG
+950 LRPGASIGDAVTEG
-964 YAFNLPERTVRGDH
+964 YAFNLPARTVRGGH
-978 GVPPLVSA
+978 GAPPLVSV
-986 TGRGVVVEC
+986 TGAGVVVEA

-1024 GFEASDVVATDLL
+1024 GFEASGVVATDLL
-1037 ERPLRISPADGSTT
+1037 ERPLDDGPALD
-1051 GASVPSDE
+1051 V
-1059 TAAPTPSDESVAGPG
+1059 TAGGAGPG
-1074 AVLISSAVGGPGA
+1074 GA
-1087 APASSTASGP
+1087 AAANLSGSDGP
-1097 ASTMSAAFELRPFQI
+1097 DGSASTPSALSAAFELRPFQI
-1112 MTLRFIRP
+1112 VTLRFARP

>member
-1 MHTNPAL
+1 MHISPAL
-8 TEQRAARMLHERIA
+8 IEQRAERMLRERIT
-22 PAVHAA
+22 PAIHAE
-28 SVPLALTAWR
+28 SVPLALTAWQ
-38 APGEPVPFGEAA
+38 APGEPVPFAHAA
-50 TQDYEPIHPGDP
+50 AQDYEPIRPGDP
-62 WGPPWGTTWIHATGV
+62 WGPPWGTTWLHATGV
-77 VPDGWRDRDGHRIE
+77 VPDGWRRREGHRVE
-91 LVVDLGFTDSQPGFQ
+91 LVVDLGFTDTQPGFQ

-118 IKAISP
+118 IKAVSP
-124 RNRAAD
+124 FNRAAD
-130 WEGEPDAIDVYIE
+130 WEGEPDAVDVYIE

-159 PLGYRETAGQDP
+159 PLGYRETAGDDP

-196 LLELAEDLPADSTRR
+196 LLELAAGLPEDSTRR

-219 RAVDRVDPRN
+219 RAVDRVDPRD
-229 VSGTAAAA
+229 VGGTAAAA
-237 RAELAGALA
+237 RAELADVLA
-246 SPAAA
+246 SPASA
-251 SAHHVIAVGHAHI
+251 SAHHAVAVGHAHI

-283 SSVLD
+283 SSVLA
-288 LMDSDPAFVFAC
+288 LMDADPDFVFAC

-329 IPVGGMW
+329 VPVGGMW
-336 LEADTNMP
+336 LESDTNMP

-350 RQMIEGKSFFIEEF
+350 RQMIEGKLFFLEEL

-430 DTYNSRLSVAELHHA
+430 DTYNSRLAVSELHHA
-445 ESNFAEKGVA
+445 ESNFAEKGIA

-499 FERAEAEMAR
+499 FERAEAELGWA
-509 AVGAAEPVGTARPA
+509 AGPTGAG
-523 GTPGASGAAEPAG
+523 PGG
-536 TSEPAQP
+536 
-543 AGAAGPAAQ
+543 AGAAR
-552 AGSAGPTAGTAPAEA
+552 PTRLGG
-567 VEAPVWSGEMYLEF
+567 APVWSGEMYLEF

-609 AATAAVMRGADYPY
+609 AASAAVGRGEDYPY
-623 ATLKECWRTV
+623 ETLKECWRTV

-653 TEAEYTDVARSLERV
+653 TEAEYAEVARRLEEV

-675 LTGPGDAP
+675 LTGPGEDP
-683 LVLNAAPAESRG
+683 LLLNAAPADVAG
-695 VPSLAIGPAAAPG
+695 VPSLAIGPAAPPG
-708 EPVVPT
+708 EPVTIT
-714 EADGGIILDNGL
+714 ELDDGVVLDNGL
-726 LRVTINASGLITSL
+726 LRVTVDAAGLITSL
-740 IDLEADREVLTPGT
+740 VDLEADREVLTPGA

-773 IDPEYRNTV
+773 IDPEYRNAV
-782 EDVTDV
+782 EDITDV
-788 QDLAVVAR
+788 TGLDVDAQ
-796 GPQEPDAV
+796 GPQAPDAV
-804 VRVTRRAGRDSTL
+804 VRVTRRAGRDSSLT
-817 SEEIRLSPGSKQ
+817 EEIRLSPGSRQ
-829 VVLNFDIDWH
+829 VVLDIDIDWH

-872 RNTSWDAARYEIC
+872 QNTSWDAARYEIC
-885 AHRWIHVGEAGYGI
+885 AHRWIHVGEPGYGV

-908 HDVTRGVD
+908 HDVTRDVD
-916 EQGHPSTTVRLS
+916 GQGHPSTTVRLS
-928 LLRAPLFPDP
+928 LVRAPLFPDP
-938 EADQGRHRLRVA
+938 QADQGRHRLRVA
-950 LRPGAAIADAVMEG
+950 LRPGASIGDAVTEG
-964 YAFNLPERTVRGDH
+964 YAFNLPARTVRGGH
-978 GVPPLVSA
+978 GAPPLVSV
-986 TGRGVVVEC
+986 TGAGVVVEA

-1024 GFEASDVVATDLL
+1024 GFEASGVVATDLL
-1037 ERPLRISPADGSTT
+1037 ERPLDDGPALD
-1051 GASVPSDE
+1051 V
-1059 TAAPTPSDESVAGPG
+1059 TAGGAGPG
-1074 AVLISSAVGGPGA
+1074 GA
-1087 APASSTASGP
+1087 AAANLSNPDGP
-1097 ASTMSAAFELRPFQI
+1097 ASALSALSAAFELRPFQI
-1112 MTLRFIRP
+1112 VTLRFARP

>member
-1 MHTNPAL
+1 MHISPAL
-8 TEQRAARMLHERIA
+8 IEQRAERMLRERIT
-22 PAVHAA
+22 PAIHAE
-28 SVPLALTAWR
+28 SVPLALTAWQ
-38 APGEPVPFGEAA
+38 APGEPVPFAHAA
-50 TQDYEPIHPGDP
+50 AQDYEPIRPGDP
-62 WGPPWGTTWIHATGV
+62 WGPPWGTTWLHATGV
-77 VPDGWRDRDGHRIE
+77 VPDGWRRREGHRVE
-91 LVVDLGFTDSQPGFQ
+91 LVVDLGFTDTQPGFQ

-118 IKAISP
+118 IKAVSP
-124 RNRAAD
+124 FNRAAD
-130 WEGEPDAIDVYIE
+130 WEGEPDAVDVYIE

-159 PLGYRETAGQDP
+159 PLGYRETAGDDP

-196 LLELAEDLPADSTRR
+196 LLELAAGLPEDSTRR

-219 RAVDRVDPRN
+219 RAVDRVDPRD
-229 VSGTAAAA
+229 VGGTAAAA
-237 RAELAGALA
+237 RAELADVLA
-246 SPAAA
+246 SPASA
-251 SAHHVIAVGHAHI
+251 SAHHAVAVGHAHI

-283 SSVLD
+283 SSVLA
-288 LMDSDPAFVFAC
+288 LMDADPDFVFAC

-329 IPVGGMW
+329 VPVGGMW
-336 LEADTNMP
+336 LESDTNMP

-350 RQMIEGKSFFIEEF
+350 RQMIEGKLFFLEEL
-364 GVETR
+364 GVETQ

-430 DTYNSRLSVAELHHA
+430 DTYNSRLAVSELHHA
-445 ESNFAEKGVA
+445 ESNFAEKGIA
-455 SSSIVPFGWGDGGG
+455 FSSIVPFGWGDGGG

-499 FERAEAEMAR
+499 FERAEAELGWA
-509 AVGAAEPVGTARPA
+509 AGPTGAG
-523 GTPGASGAAEPAG
+523 PGG
-536 TSEPAQP
+536 
-543 AGAAGPAAQ
+543 AGAAR
-552 AGSAGPTAGTAPAEA
+552 PTRLGG
-567 VEAPVWSGEMYLEF
+567 APVWSGEMYLEF

-609 AATAAVMRGADYPY
+609 AASAAVGRGEDYPY
-623 ATLKECWRTV
+623 ETLKECWRTV

-653 TEAEYTDVARSLERV
+653 TEAEYAEVARRLEEV

-675 LTGPGDAP
+675 LTGPGEDP
-683 LVLNAAPAESRG
+683 LLLNAAPADVAG
-695 VPSLAIGPAAAPG
+695 VPSLAIGPAAPPG
-708 EPVVPT
+708 EPVTIT
-714 EADGGIILDNGL
+714 ELDDGVVLDNGL
-726 LRVTINASGLITSL
+726 LRVTVDAAGLITSL
-740 IDLEADREVLTPGT
+740 VDLEADREVLTPGA

-773 IDPEYRNTV
+773 IDPEYRNAV
-782 EDVTDV
+782 EDITDV
-788 QDLAVVAR
+788 TGLDVDAQ
-796 GPQEPDAV
+796 GPQAPDAV
-804 VRVTRRAGRDSTL
+804 VRVTRRVGRDSSL
-817 SEEIRLSPGSKQ
+817 AEEIRLSPGSRQ
-829 VVLNFDIDWH
+829 VVLDIDIDWH

-872 RNTSWDAARYEIC
+872 QNTSWDAARYEIC
-885 AHRWIHVGEAGYGI
+885 AHRWIHVGEPGYGV

-908 HDVTRGVD
+908 HDVTRDVD
-916 EQGHPSTTVRLS
+916 GQGHPSTTVRLS
-928 LLRAPLFPDP
+928 LVRAPLFPDP
-938 EADQGRHRLRVA
+938 QADQGRHRLRVA
-950 LRPGAAIADAVMEG
+950 LRPGASIGDAVTEG
-964 YAFNLPERTVRGDH
+964 YAFNLPARTVRGGH
-978 GVPPLVSA
+978 GAPPLVSV
-986 TGRGVVVEC
+986 TGAGVVVEA

-1024 GFEASDVVATDLL
+1024 GFEASGVVATDLL
-1037 ERPLRISPADGSTT
+1037 ERPLDDGPALD
-1051 GASVPSDE
+1051 V
-1059 TAAPTPSDESVAGPG
+1059 TAGGAGPG
-1074 AVLISSAVGGPGA
+1074 GA
-1087 APASSTASGP
+1087 AAANLSNPDGSDGP
-1097 ASTMSAAFELRPFQI
+1097 ASAPSAPSALSAAFELRPFQI
-1112 MTLRFIRP
+1112 VTLRFARP

>member
-1 MHTNPAL
+1 MHISPAL
-8 TEQRAARMLHERIA
+8 IEQRAERMLRERIT
-22 PAVHAA
+22 PAIHAE
-28 SVPLALTAWR
+28 SVPLALTAWQ
-38 APGEPVPFGEAA
+38 APGEPVPFAHAA
-50 TQDYEPIHPGDP
+50 AQDYEPIRPGDP
-62 WGPPWGTTWIHATGV
+62 WGPPWGTTWLHATGV
-77 VPDGWRDRDGHRIE
+77 VPDGWRRREGHRVE
-91 LVVDLGFTDSQPGFQ
+91 LVVDLGFTDTQPGFQ

-118 IKAISP
+118 IKAVSP
-124 RNRAAD
+124 FNRAAD
-130 WEGEPDAIDVYIE
+130 WEGEPDAVDVYIE

-159 PLGYRETAGQDP
+159 PLGYRETAGDDP

-196 LLELAEDLPADSTRR
+196 LLELAAGLPEDSTRR

-219 RAVDRVDPRN
+219 RAVDRVDPRD
-229 VSGTAAAA
+229 VGGTAAAA
-237 RAELAGALA
+237 RAELADVLA
-246 SPAAA
+246 SPASA
-251 SAHHVIAVGHAHI
+251 SAHHAVAVGHAHI

-283 SSVLD
+283 SSVLA
-288 LMDSDPAFVFAC
+288 LMDADPDFVFAC

-329 IPVGGMW
+329 VPVGGMW
-336 LEADTNMP
+336 LESDTNMP

-350 RQMIEGKSFFIEEF
+350 RQMIEGKLFFLEEL
-364 GVETR
+364 GVETQ

-430 DTYNSRLSVAELHHA
+430 DTYNSRLAVSELHHA
-445 ESNFAEKGVA
+445 ESNFAEKGIA

-499 FERAEAEMAR
+499 FERAEAEL
-509 AVGAAEPVGTARPA
+509 GW
-523 GTPGASGAAEPAG
+523 
-536 TSEPAQP
+536 
-543 AGAAGPAAQ
+543 AAGPT
-552 AGSAGPTAGTAPAEA
+552 GAGPGGAARPTRLGG
-567 VEAPVWSGEMYLEF
+567 APVWSGEMYLEF

-609 AATAAVMRGADYPY
+609 AASAAVGRGEDYPY
-623 ATLKECWRTV
+623 ETLKECWRTV

-653 TEAEYTDVARSLERV
+653 TEAEYAEVARRLEEV

-675 LTGPGDAP
+675 LTGPGEDP
-683 LVLNAAPAESRG
+683 LLLNAAPADVAG
-695 VPSLAIGPAAAPG
+695 VPSLAIGPAAPPG
-708 EPVVPT
+708 EPVIVT
-714 EADGGIILDNGL
+714 ELDDGVVLDNGL
-726 LRVTINASGLITSL
+726 LRVTVDAAGLITSL
-740 IDLEADREVLTPGT
+740 VDLEADREVLTPGA

-773 IDPEYRNTV
+773 IDPEYRNAV
-782 EDVTDV
+782 EDITDV
-788 QDLAVVAR
+788 TGLDVDAQ
-796 GPQEPDAV
+796 GPQAPDAV
-804 VRVTRRAGRDSTL
+804 VRVTRRVGRDSSLT
-817 SEEIRLSPGSKQ
+817 EEIRLSPGSRQ
-829 VVLNFDIDWH
+829 VVLDIDIDWH

-872 RNTSWDAARYEIC
+872 QNTSWDAARYEIC
-885 AHRWIHVGEAGYGI
+885 AHRWIHVGEPGYGV

-908 HDVTRGVD
+908 HDVTRDVD
-916 EQGHPSTTVRLS
+916 GQGHPSTTVRLS
-928 LLRAPLFPDP
+928 LVRAPLFPDP
-938 EADQGRHRLRVA
+938 QADQGRHRLRVA
-950 LRPGAAIADAVMEG
+950 LRPGASIGDAVTEG
-964 YAFNLPERTVRGDH
+964 YAFNLPARTVRGGH
-978 GVPPLVSA
+978 GAPPLVSV
-986 TGRGVVVEC
+986 TGAGVVVEA

-1024 GFEASDVVATDLL
+1024 GFEASGIVATDLL
-1037 ERPLRISPADGSTT
+1037 ERPLDDGPALDVTAGGVGPGGAAAVNLSGSDGPDGS
-1051 GASVPSDE
+1051 D
-1059 TAAPTPSDESVAGPG
+1059 
-1074 AVLISSAVGGPGA
+1074 
-1087 APASSTASGP
+1087 GP
-1097 ASTMSAAFELRPFQI
+1097 ASALSALSALSAAFELRPFQI
-1112 MTLRFIRP
+1112 VTLRFARP

>member
-1 MHTNPAL
+1 MHISPAL
-8 TEQRAARMLHERIA
+8 IEQRAERMLRERIT
-22 PAVHAA
+22 PAIHAE
-28 SVPLALTAWR
+28 SVPLALTAWQ
-38 APGEPVPFGEAA
+38 APGEPVPFAHAA
-50 TQDYEPIHPGDP
+50 AQDYEPIRPGDP
-62 WGPPWGTTWIHATGV
+62 WGPPWGTTWLHATGV
-77 VPDGWRDRDGHRIE
+77 VPDGWRRREGHRVE
-91 LVVDLGFTDSQPGFQ
+91 LVVDLGFTDTQPGFQ

-118 IKAISP
+118 IKAVSP
-124 RNRAAD
+124 FNRAAD
-130 WEGEPDAIDVYIE
+130 WEGEPDAVDVYIE

-159 PLGYRETAGQDP
+159 PLGYRETAGDDP

-196 LLELAEDLPADSTRR
+196 LLELAAGLPEDSTRR

-219 RAVDRVDPRN
+219 RAVDRVDPRD
-229 VSGTAAAA
+229 VGGTAAAA
-237 RAELAGALA
+237 RAELADVLA
-246 SPAAA
+246 APASA
-251 SAHHVIAVGHAHI
+251 SAHHAVAVGHAHI

-283 SSVLD
+283 SSVLA
-288 LMDSDPAFVFAC
+288 LMDADPDFVFAC

-329 IPVGGMW
+329 VPVGGMW
-336 LEADTNMP
+336 LESDTNMP

-350 RQMIEGKSFFIEEF
+350 RQMIEGKLFFLEEL

-430 DTYNSRLSVAELHHA
+430 DTYNSRLAVSELHHA
-445 ESNFAEKGVA
+445 ESNFAEKGIA

-499 FERAEAEMAR
+499 FERAEAELGWA
-509 AVGAAEPVGTARPA
+509 AGPTGAG
-523 GTPGASGAAEPAG
+523 PGG
-536 TSEPAQP
+536 
-543 AGAAGPAAQ
+543 AGAAR
-552 AGSAGPTAGTAPAEA
+552 PTRLGG
-567 VEAPVWSGEMYLEF
+567 APVWSGEMYLEF

-609 AATAAVMRGADYPY
+609 AASAAVGRGEDYPY
-623 ATLKECWRTV
+623 ETLKECWRTV

-653 TEAEYTDVARSLERV
+653 TEAEYAEVARRLEEV

-675 LTGPGDAP
+675 LTGPGEDP
-683 LVLNAAPAESRG
+683 LLLNAAPADVAG
-695 VPSLAIGPAAAPG
+695 VPSLAIGPAAPPG
-708 EPVVPT
+708 EPVTIT
-714 EADGGIILDNGL
+714 ELDDGVVLDNGL
-726 LRVTINASGLITSL
+726 LRVTVDAAGLITSL
-740 IDLEADREVLTPGT
+740 VDLEADREVLTPGA

-773 IDPEYRNTV
+773 IDPEYRNAV
-782 EDVTDV
+782 EDITDV
-788 QDLAVVAR
+788 TGLDVDAQ
-796 GPQEPDAV
+796 GPQAPDAV
-804 VRVTRRAGRDSTL
+804 VRVTRRVGRDSSLT
-817 SEEIRLSPGSKQ
+817 EEIRLSPGSRQ
-829 VVLNFDIDWH
+829 VVLDIDIDWH

-872 RNTSWDAARYEIC
+872 QNTSWDAARYEIC
-885 AHRWIHVGEAGYGI
+885 AHRWIHVGEPGYGV

-908 HDVTRGVD
+908 HDVTRDVD
-916 EQGHPSTTVRLS
+916 GQGHPSTTVRLS
-928 LLRAPLFPDP
+928 LVRAPLFPDP
-938 EADQGRHRLRVA
+938 QADQGRHRLRVA
-950 LRPGAAIADAVMEG
+950 LRPGASIGDAVTEG
-964 YAFNLPERTVRGDH
+964 YAFNLPARTVRGGH
-978 GVPPLVSA
+978 GAPPLVSV
-986 TGRGVVVEC
+986 TGAGVVVEA

-1024 GFEASDVVATDLL
+1024 GFEASGVVATDLL
-1037 ERPLRISPADGSTT
+1037 ERPLDDGPALD
-1051 GASVPSDE
+1051 V
-1059 TAAPTPSDESVAGPG
+1059 TAGGAGPG
-1074 AVLISSAVGGPGA
+1074 GA
-1087 APASSTASGP
+1087 AAANLSNPDGP
-1097 ASTMSAAFELRPFQI
+1097 ASALSALSAAFELRPFQI
-1112 MTLRFIRP
+1112 VTLRFARP

>member
-1 MHTNPAL
+1 MHISPAL
-8 TEQRAARMLHERIA
+8 IEQRAERMLRERIT
-22 PAVHAA
+22 PAIHAE
-28 SVPLALTAWR
+28 SVPLALTAWQ
-38 APGEPVPFGEAA
+38 APGEPVPFAHAA
-50 TQDYEPIHPGDP
+50 AQDYEPIRPGDP
-62 WGPPWGTTWIHATGV
+62 WGPPWGTTWLHATGV
-77 VPDGWRDRDGHRIE
+77 VPDGWRRREGHRVE
-91 LVVDLGFTDSQPGFQ
+91 LVVDLGFTDTQPGFQ

-118 IKAISP
+118 IKAVSP
-124 RNRAAD
+124 FNRAAD
-130 WEGEPDAIDVYIE
+130 WEGEPDAVDVYIE

-159 PLGYRETAGQDP
+159 PLGYRETAGDDP
-171 LYRLRRVDVA
+171 LYRLRRVDMA

-196 LLELAEDLPADSTRR
+196 LLELAAGLPEDSTRR

-219 RAVDRVDPRN
+219 RAVDRVDPRD
-229 VSGTAAAA
+229 VGGTAAAA
-237 RAELAGALA
+237 RAELADVLA
-246 SPAAA
+246 APASA
-251 SAHHVIAVGHAHI
+251 SAHHAVAVGHAHI

-283 SSVLD
+283 SSVLA
-288 LMDSDPAFVFAC
+288 LMDADPDFVFAC

-329 IPVGGMW
+329 VPVGGMW
-336 LEADTNMP
+336 LESDTNMP

-350 RQMIEGKSFFIEEF
+350 RQMIEGKLFFLEEL

-430 DTYNSRLSVAELHHA
+430 DTYNSRLAVRELHHA
-445 ESNFAEKGVA
+445 ESNFAEKGIA

-499 FERAEAEMAR
+499 FERAEAELGWA
-509 AVGAAEPVGTARPA
+509 AGPTGAG
-523 GTPGASGAAEPAG
+523 PGG
-536 TSEPAQP
+536 
-543 AGAAGPAAQ
+543 AGAAR
-552 AGSAGPTAGTAPAEA
+552 PTRLGG
-567 VEAPVWSGEMYLEF
+567 APVWSGEMYLEF

-609 AATAAVMRGADYPY
+609 AASAAVGRGEDYPY
-623 ATLKECWRTV
+623 ETLKECWRTV

-653 TEAEYTDVARSLERV
+653 TEAEYAEVARRLEEV

-675 LTGPGDAP
+675 LTGPGEDP
-683 LVLNAAPAESRG
+683 LLLNAAPADVAG
-695 VPSLAIGPAAAPG
+695 VPSQAIGPAAPPG
-708 EPVVPT
+708 EPVTIT
-714 EADGGIILDNGL
+714 ELDDGVVLDNGL
-726 LRVTINASGLITSL
+726 LRVTVDAAGLITSL
-740 IDLEADREVLTPGT
+740 VDLEADREVLTPGA

-773 IDPEYRNTV
+773 IDPEYRNAV
-782 EDVTDV
+782 EDITDV
-788 QDLAVVAR
+788 TGLDVDAQ
-796 GPQEPDAV
+796 GPQAPDAV
-804 VRVTRRAGRDSTL
+804 VRVTRRVGRDSSLT
-817 SEEIRLSPGSKQ
+817 EEIRLSPGSRQ
-829 VVLNFDIDWH
+829 VVLDIDIDWH

-872 RNTSWDAARYEIC
+872 QNTSWDAARYEIC
-885 AHRWIHVGEAGYGI
+885 AHRWIHVGEPGYGV

-908 HDVTRGVD
+908 HDVTRDVD
-916 EQGHPSTTVRLS
+916 GQGHPSTTVRLS
-928 LLRAPLFPDP
+928 LVRAPLFPDP
-938 EADQGRHRLRVA
+938 QADQGRHRLRVA
-950 LRPGAAIADAVMEG
+950 LRPGASIGDAVTEG
-964 YAFNLPERTVRGDH
+964 YAFNLPARTVRGGH
-978 GVPPLVSA
+978 GAPPLVSV
-986 TGRGVVVEC
+986 TGAGVVVEA

-1024 GFEASDVVATDLL
+1024 GFEASGVVATDLL
-1037 ERPLRISPADGSTT
+1037 ERPLDDGPALD
-1051 GASVPSDE
+1051 V
-1059 TAAPTPSDESVAGPG
+1059 TAGGAGPG
-1074 AVLISSAVGGPGA
+1074 GA
-1087 APASSTASGP
+1087 AAANLSNPDGP
-1097 ASTMSAAFELRPFQI
+1097 ASALSALSAAFELRPFQI
-1112 MTLRFIRP
+1112 VTLRFARP